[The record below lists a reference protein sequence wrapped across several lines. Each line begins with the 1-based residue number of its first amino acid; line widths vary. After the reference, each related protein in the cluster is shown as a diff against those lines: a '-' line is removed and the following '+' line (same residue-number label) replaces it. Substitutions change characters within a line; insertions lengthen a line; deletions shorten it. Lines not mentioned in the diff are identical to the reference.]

1 MSKANDHSQ
10 KDSQENI
17 SDKDQP
23 LDMTVDLDAIASRE
37 LESEPSTSRN
47 EGVTSIDISN
57 ISDFNQTMDLSP
69 SMPSIESGTLDLEDA
84 NDQTMDLSD
93 PSSQYADG
101 TRMVGPSMAPF
112 QGKVFGD
119 TSGTGSDG
127 TPSEAVVPEDGTK
140 IIGAEQGGHDYTMD
154 IDSAPSSSA
163 SSSVAGGSLADDGT
177 MLLSD
182 SQAGSKTG
190 SQPSSQLGSQ
200 LGSQPGSSSIV
211 GKSSYDQTMDLSESA
226 SDSKNGSEVKSL
238 VTGNRTGQSI
248 RTGGPTNSK
257 SIGDSKQYLQAER
270 AKASEAI
277 YERLTDRRISYTVD
291 WNDDTADYQIK
302 KKNDS
307 KTGKIDLHVLG
318 KGGMGLVYLATQN
331 SVKRSVAL
339 KVIRQDKQTDTF
351 IKQFF
356 YEAEITAGL
365 EHPNITPVYELGRT
379 KEGVCFYSMK
389 YIQGNPWEKKIR
401 DNSIDENL
409 EIFDKLCDAI
419 AFAHSKGILHMDIK
433 PDNVQLGEFGEVYA
447 VDWGVAS
454 DLKRPES
461 IRCAGTWQWISP
473 EVARGDKSR
482 IGKGSD
488 IYLLGGI
495 LFQIVTGH
503 HPRVPKNPSE
513 KMGHAALAKA
523 AQNNVIQ
530 PTDSKDPMVAVA
542 LRALESDPKDRY
554 AKVDDLQTAIHAIQK
569 ERANIKS
576 SQELTQKAIVLGSEA
591 IEQGDYDRFNRS
603 LFSLKDAIELWDE
616 NPDATTELNKVR
628 LAYGQCAFDKGDY
641 DLAIQTLD
649 RSEAQEDELYQKAE
663 LAQTAVKLRAQR
675 FRLLRN
681 AFIVSLLVGSG
692 IVGLL
697 YWQAEHARG
706 EAELAK
712 DDAVAAKEKEAF
724 ERERAET
731 ARNEA
736 EDAKD
741 KAIAAAESEK
751 EAKEA
756 EITAR
761 TAAVKSETAARESET
776 KAVKERRKAELQLAK
791 TQLTE
796 ITSKLGLARSRINE
810 SNPSGAFGL
819 LTSLDDVLEK
829 LKAQKKEARD
839 RQDPTAQTTDDNA
852 LITRLPDPDN
862 WAKKRI
868 LLLANA
874 DLKGVNLTTQAH
886 FQPGSSA
893 FALDSN
899 RSGLLV
905 ANPTGEIYRVAFDG
919 TDSQKIWEVETKK
932 AWIDSKVKAV
942 RRIVPS
948 PDGTRIYLALDRE
961 TEPIVFVDLK
971 TRELSPYDNEIPRTG
986 KLLALSP
993 IARHIAT
1000 TQPKN
1005 LWYTKNQPGAKGN
1018 NVPTNE
1024 ETIQIQWLSDELIL
1038 ALIKNGGRYYL
1049 KLIAPFAGGE
1059 SSEKRPIFVEYLAPL
1074 KDEVIQFAL
1083 LDKQMPDVVSQFSK
1097 ESLDK
1102 AIAKIEAE
1110 IDPNDRQ
1117 GYPFIDILESLHFV
1131 FGQANGNLV
1140 QARLKIQKPSDEES
1154 SKREPKNSTDP
1165 ILWEFVERFPLQRKH
1180 VHAIQEILVEENS
1193 PNSSATNSSNSRKM
1207 ITRAAEEQSVQVWI
1221 LSESVTYEPTSRET
1235 NAKESKDN
1243 KDIAVGSQAQQIFR
1257 ISHLHSLTAGPLKE
1271 DIKDK
1276 GILFARFDRNGDVLT
1291 INSELIANRL
1301 NVAEQIE
1308 RNRIGLENPFDAAE
1322 AFEESTAKWLFNRP
1336 NDYRILSVD
1345 GHGVAALYDPR
1356 SNQQDKQV
1364 DFGQSVSSLKIR
1376 QFLSDESNAKKN
1388 IQIKEVKNDFQ
1399 FWGHSPFAE
1408 IVHVAF
1414 SPDGNTALSLATVD
1428 GKNSVY
1434 VTARNTDNRPE
1445 SLTFSEICLWD
1456 VKNRQWLDRIAFE
1469 SQVKIDRLSP
1479 LDENRF
1485 VFGNTETLMLVER
1498 EVSSRLSAEHA
1509 SIAVHFCIKNPS
1521 HPYQAYFRIDGFEG
1535 VCWIGNIPEDGTEDK
1550 SKPTWFDLESN
1561 RLVVIPRPVAGC
1573 WSNDGTRLYILDTE
1587 GKVIRYDFDPLKG
1600 ILSSPLETASVKTDS
1615 SSRLEANSELKF
1627 INEVSL
1633 PSPHAIYMGIAKTV
1647 QGENGWSDEIYI
1659 GANEPLQRIHK
1670 RASFSQP
1677 VHAVFHQNQSPNWVD
1692 AGISQDQQTF
1702 KKKIDQLFELISTN
1716 EVIKKKENGIEIGHE
1731 PSQVTC
1737 DAQGELLILQYPKA
1751 ALFLSLQDR
1760 QAPRWHRLD
1769 RDFSGIES
1777 FDLSPDAKTLAI
1789 RDAKG
1794 LNFYRVV
1801 HKPENQGFELEPL
1814 ESPLPNGERVAHFAW
1829 DPQRDSTALEN
1840 SMRFACI
1847 LVDNT
1852 VLYAHNGQISDLGK
1866 ICSMQTQG
1874 DDSEKKTLAQLQASD
1889 VQRIWFFKEILSD
1902 RTVDPLSRKTIR
1914 YLALQTIDK
1923 SAKPRIV
1930 RFIQLPDHDPSVVSE
1945 SVDSSMQLFKRCVD
1959 LDLGQSFTEI
1969 VPNEQGGIIATGDE
1983 VGNVEVYLVSPYW
1996 EIANQIFDANSETDS
2011 SIECLSFAE
2020 QGDTLVVSN
2029 SNNHLFGLRT
2039 KQTTSEAPATP
2050 RSTD

>member
-37 LESEPSTSRN
+37 LESEPSTSRT

-69 SMPSIESGTLDLEDA
+69 SMPSIESGTMDFEDA

-93 PSSQYADG
+93 LPNQYADG
-101 TRMVGPSMAPF
+101 TRMIAPSMAPF

-119 TSGTGSDG
+119 TSGTGADG
-127 TPSEAVVPEDGTK
+127 TPSEAEVPEDGTK
-140 IIGAEQGGHDYTMD
+140 IIGADQSGQDYTMD
-154 IDSAPSSSA
+154 IDSAPSM
-163 SSSVAGGSLADDGT
+163 SSSSSLSGGSLADDGT

-182 SQAGSKTG
+182 SQAGSKV
-190 SQPSSQLGSQ
+190 GSQ
-200 LGSQPGSSSIV
+200 LGSQHGSSSID

-226 SDSKNGSEVKSL
+226 SDSKNASEVKSL
-238 VTGNRTGQSI
+238 VTGNRMGQSI

-270 AKASEAI
+270 AKASDAI

-291 WNDDTADYQIK
+291 WTDDTADYQIK

-318 KGGMGLVYLATQN
+318 TGGMGLVYLATQN

-339 KVIRQDKQTDTF
+339 KVIRQDKQSDSF

-454 DLKRPES
+454 DLKRPDS

-473 EVARGDKSR
+473 EVARGDKSK

-503 HPRVPKNPSE
+503 HPRLPKDASE

-523 AQNNVIQ
+523 AQNNLIQ
-530 PTDSKDPMVAVA
+530 PTDCKDPMVSVA

-576 SQELTQKAIVLGSEA
+576 SQELTQKSIVLGSEA

-603 LFSLKDAIELWDE
+603 LFGLKDAIELWDE

-697 YWQAEHARG
+697 GWKAEVEQGKAEVQRG
-706 EAELAK
+706 IAENEKGIAERERAIAEAAK
-712 DDAVAAKEKEAF
+712 DDA
-724 ERERAET
+724 
-731 ARNEA
+731 RNE
-736 EDAKD
+736 ERKAKD
-741 KAIAAAESEK
+741 AELKAKDEEGKAVIAQEKAEASEK
-751 EAKEA
+751 
-756 EITAR
+756 I
-761 TAAVKSETAARESET
+761 AVN
-776 KAVKERRKAELQLAK
+776 ERRKAELQLAK
-791 TQLTE
+791 TQLAE

-819 LTSLDDVLEK
+819 LTSIDDVLEK
-829 LKAQKKEARD
+829 LKAEKKEARSK
-839 RQDPTAQTTDDNA
+839 QDPPTQTTDDNA
-852 LITRLPDPDN
+852 LITQLPDPDN
-862 WAKKRI
+862 WAKNRI

-874 DLKGVNLTTQAH
+874 DLKGVNLTTQAD
-886 FQPGSSA
+886 FQSGSSA

-905 ANPTGEIYRVAFDG
+905 ANPTGEIYRVALDG
-919 TDSQKIWEVETKK
+919 TDPQKIWEVKNKET
-932 AWIDSKVKAV
+932 WIDSNVKSV

-971 TRELSPYDNEIPRTG
+971 TGGLSPYDNEIPRTG

-993 IARHIAT
+993 ISRHIAT

-1049 KLIAPFAGGE
+1049 KLIAPFAGGV
-1059 SSEKRPIFVEYLAPL
+1059 SDDSRPIFVEYLAPL

-1083 LDKQMPDVVSQFSK
+1083 LDKQMPEVVSQFSK
-1097 ESLDK
+1097 QSFDK
-1102 AIAKIEAE
+1102 AIAKIKAE
-1110 IDPNDRQ
+1110 KDPNRPL
-1117 GYPFIDILESLHFV
+1117 GSPFIDILESLHFV

-1140 QARLKIQKPSDEES
+1140 QARLKIQKPSNEES
-1154 SKREPKNSTDP
+1154 SKQEPKKSIAP
-1165 ILWEFVERFPLQRKH
+1165 ELWEFVERFPLQKKH
-1180 VHAIQEILVEENS
+1180 VHAIQEILVEENP
-1193 PNSSATNSSNSRKM
+1193 PNSSATNPTSSRKM
-1207 ITRAAEEQSVQVWI
+1207 ITRAAKEQSVQIWT
-1221 LSESVTYEPTSRET
+1221 LSESVTNEP
-1235 NAKESKDN
+1235 NAKETE
-1243 KDIAVGSQAQQIFR
+1243 DIAVRSQVQQVFR

-1271 DIKDK
+1271 DSEDK

-1291 INSELIANRL
+1291 INSELIADRL

-1308 RNRIGLENPFDAAE
+1308 RIRIGLENPFDAAE

-1336 NDYRILSVD
+1336 NDHRILSID

-1356 SNQQDKQV
+1356 SNHQDKKV
-1364 DFGQSVSSLKIR
+1364 DFGQRVSSLKIR

-1399 FWGHSPFAE
+1399 FWGHSPFARIE
-1408 IVHVAF
+1408 HVAF

-1434 VTARNTDNRPE
+1434 ATARDTDSRPE

-1456 VKNRQWLDRIAFE
+1456 VKNRQWLDRFAFE

-1479 LDENRF
+1479 IDENRF

-1498 EVSSRLSAEHA
+1498 QVSSRLSDEH
-1509 SIAVHFCIKNPS
+1509 SSKAVHFCIRNPEY
-1521 HPYQAYFRIDGFEG
+1521 PYQAYFRVDGFEG
-1535 VCWIGNIPEDGTEDK
+1535 VCWIGNIPAENVEDE

-1573 WSNDGTRLYILDTE
+1573 WSSDGTRLYVLDTK
-1587 GKVIRYDFDPLKG
+1587 GNVIRYDFDPLKG

-1615 SSRLEANSELKF
+1615 SSRLEANSELQF

-1633 PSPHAIYMGIAKTV
+1633 VSPQAIYVGIAKSV

-1659 GANEPLQRIHK
+1659 GAIEPLQRIHK
-1670 RASFSQP
+1670 RASFSKP
-1677 VHAVFHQNQSPNWVD
+1677 VHAVFHQNHSPNWVLD
-1692 AGISQDQQTF
+1692 AGVSQDQQTF

-1737 DAQGELLILQYPKA
+1737 DAQGQLLILQYPKA

-1760 QAPRWHRLD
+1760 QAPRWYRLD

-1789 RDAKG
+1789 RDANG

-1801 HKPENQGFELEPL
+1801 QKPENQGFELEPL
-1814 ESPLPNGERVAHFAW
+1814 ESPLPNGQRVAHFAW
-1829 DPQRDSTALEN
+1829 DPQRDSTTLDH

-1847 LVDNT
+1847 LADNT
-1852 VLYAHNGQISDLGK
+1852 ILYAHNGQISDLGK

-1874 DDSEKKTLAQLQASD
+1874 EDNSEGKSLAQLQASD
-1889 VQRIWFFKEILSD
+1889 VQRIWFFQEILSD
-1902 RTVDPLSRKTIR
+1902 NTVDPPSKRTIR
-1914 YLALQTIDK
+1914 YLVLQTIDK
-1923 SAKPRIV
+1923 SPKPRIV
-1930 RFIQLPDHDPSVVSE
+1930 RFIKLPDHDPSVVAE
-1945 SVDSSMQLFKRCVD
+1945 SVDSSMQLVKQCVD

-1969 VPNEQGGIIATGDE
+1969 VPNEHGGIIATGDE
-1983 VGNVEVYLVSPYW
+1983 VGNVAVYLVSPYW

-2011 SIECLSFAE
+2011 SIEGLSFAE

-2039 KQTTSEAPATP
+2039 KPTTPESPDSP

>member
-1 MSKANDHSQ
+1 MSKAHDHSQ

-37 LESEPSTSRN
+37 LESEPSTSRA

-69 SMPSIESGTLDLEDA
+69 SMPSMESGTLDLEDT

-93 PSSQYADG
+93 PSNQYADG
-101 TRMVGPSMAPF
+101 TRMVAPSMAPF

-119 TSGTGSDG
+119 TSGTGFDG
-127 TPSEAVVPEDGTK
+127 TPSEAEVPEDGTK
-140 IIGAEQGGHDYTMD
+140 IVVADQGGQDYTMD
-154 IDSAPSSSA
+154 IDSSPSMSSS
-163 SSSVAGGSLADDGT
+163 SSLSGGSLADDGT

-182 SQAGSKTG
+182 SQTGSKT
-190 SQPSSQLGSQ
+190 
-200 LGSQPGSSSIV
+200 GSQPGSSSIV

-238 VTGNRTGQSI
+238 VTGNPTGPSI

-270 AKASEAI
+270 AKASDAI
-277 YERLTDRRISYTVD
+277 YERLTDRRISYAID
-291 WNDDTADYQIK
+291 WNDDTVDYQIK
-302 KKNDS
+302 KKNDP
-307 KTGKIDLHVLG
+307 KTGKLDLHVLG

-339 KVIRQDKQTDTF
+339 KVIRKDKQNDTF

-473 EVARGDKSR
+473 EVARGDKSK

-503 HPRVPKNPSE
+503 HPRLPKDANE

-523 AQNNVIQ
+523 AQSNVIQ
-530 PTDSKDPMVAVA
+530 PTDCKDPMVAVA
-542 LRALESDPKDRY
+542 LRALETDPKDRY
-554 AKVDDLQTAIHAIQK
+554 AKVDDLQSAIHAIQK

-576 SQELTQKAIVLGSEA
+576 SQELTKKAVVLGTEA

-603 LFSLKDAIELWDE
+603 LFGLKDAIELWE
-616 NPDATTELNKVR
+616 QNPEAAPELNKVR

-641 DLAIQTLD
+641 DLALQTLD

-697 YWQAEHARG
+697 GWKAEVERG
-706 EAELAK
+706 KAEVEKGKAEIQRGIAENEKGIAESERAIAEAAK
-712 DDAVAAKEKEAF
+712 DDA
-724 ERERAET
+724 
-731 ARNEA
+731 RNE
-736 EDAKD
+736 ERKAKD
-741 KAIAAAESEK
+741 AELKAVIAQEKAEASEK
-751 EAKEA
+751 
-756 EITAR
+756 I
-761 TAAVKSETAARESET
+761 
-776 KAVKERRKAELQLAK
+776 AVKERSKAELQLAK
-791 TQLTE
+791 TQLAE

-819 LTSLDDVLEK
+819 LTSLDDVLER

-839 RQDPTAQTTDDNA
+839 RQDLTTQTTDDNA

-862 WAKKRI
+862 WAKNRI
-868 LLLANA
+868 MLLANA
-874 DLKGVNLTTQAH
+874 DLEGVNLTTQAH
-886 FQPGSSA
+886 FQSGSSA

-905 ANPTGEIYRVAFDG
+905 ANPTGEIYRVGLDG
-919 TDSQKIWEVETKK
+919 TDPQKIWEVKSKET
-932 AWIDSKVKAV
+932 WIDSKVKSV

-961 TEPIVFVDLK
+961 TEPVVFIDLK
-971 TRELSPYDNEIPRTG
+971 TGELSPYDNEIPRTG

-993 IARHIAT
+993 ISRHIAT

-1005 LWYTKNQPGAKGN
+1005 LWYTKNQPGAKGI

-1049 KLIAPFAGGE
+1049 KLVAPFAGGV
-1059 SSEKRPIFVEYLAPL
+1059 SDDSRPIFVEYLAPL

-1083 LDKQMPDVVSQFSK
+1083 LDKQMPEVVSQFSK

-1102 AIAKIEAE
+1102 AIAKIKAE
-1110 IDPNDRQ
+1110 KDPNRPL
-1117 GYPFIDILESLHFV
+1117 GSPFIDILESLHFV

-1140 QARLKIQKPSDEES
+1140 QARLKIQKPSNEES
-1154 SKREPKNSTDP
+1154 SKQEPKKSIAP
-1165 ILWEFVERFPLQRKH
+1165 VLWEFVERFPLQRKH

-1207 ITRAAEEQSVQVWI
+1207 ITRAAKEQSVQVWT
-1221 LSESVTYEPTSRET
+1221 LTDSVTNKP
-1235 NAKESKDN
+1235 NAKETAET
-1243 KDIAVGSQAQQIFR
+1243 AVRSQAQQVFR

-1271 DIKDK
+1271 DSEDK
-1276 GILFARFDRNGDVLT
+1276 GFLFARFDRNGDVLT

-1364 DFGQSVSSLKIR
+1364 DFGRSVSSLKIR

-1434 VTARNTDNRPE
+1434 FTARNTDNRPE

-1456 VKNRQWLDRIAFE
+1456 VKNQQWLDRIAFE

-1479 LDENRF
+1479 LDANRF

-1509 SIAVHFCIKNPS
+1509 SIAVHFCIRNPS

-1535 VCWIGNIPEDGTEDK
+1535 VCWIGNIPADGIEDK
-1550 SKPTWFDLESN
+1550 SKPKWFDLESN

-1659 GANEPLQRIHK
+1659 GAIEPLQSDRQPK
-1670 RASFSQP
+1670 SFSKP
-1677 VHAVFHQNQSPNWVD
+1677 VHAVFHQNHSPNWLLD

-1702 KKKIDQLFELISTN
+1702 KKKIDQLFELINTN
-1716 EVIKKKENGIEIGHE
+1716 EVIKREEGRVEGHE
-1731 PSQVTC
+1731 LSQVTC

-1751 ALFLSLQDR
+1751 ALFLSLQNG

-1769 RDFSGIES
+1769 RAFSDIKS

-1789 RDAKG
+1789 RDKKS

-1801 HKPENQGFELEPL
+1801 QKPENGRFELEPI
-1814 ESPLPNGERVAHFAW
+1814 ESPLPNGESVQHFAW
-1829 DPQRDSTALEN
+1829 DPQGDSTTLDN
-1840 SMRFACI
+1840 SMRFACV
-1847 LVDNT
+1847 LADNT
-1852 VLYAHNGQISDLGK
+1852 VLYAHNGKISDLGK
-1866 ICSMQTQG
+1866 ISSMQTQG
-1874 DDSEKKTLAQLQASD
+1874 EDDSEKKALAQLQVSD

-1902 RTVDPLSRKTIR
+1902 STVDPPSKRTIR
-1914 YLALQTIDK
+1914 YLVLQTIDK
-1923 SAKPRIV
+1923 SPKPRIV
-1930 RFIQLPDHDPSVVSE
+1930 RFIKLPDHDPSAVTE
-1945 SVDSSMQLFKRCVD
+1945 SGESPMPLLKRCVD

-1983 VGNVEVYLVSPYW
+1983 VGNVAVYLVSPYW

-2011 SIECLSFAE
+2011 SIEGLSFAE

-2039 KQTTSEAPATP
+2039 KPTTPESTAPP

>member
-1 MSKANDHSQ
+1 MSKAHDHSQ

-37 LESEPSTSRN
+37 LESEPSTSRT
-47 EGVTSIDISN
+47 EGVTSIEISD

-69 SMPSIESGTLDLEDA
+69 SMPSMESGTLDLEDA

-93 PSSQYADG
+93 PSNQYADG
-101 TRMVGPSMAPF
+101 TRMVAPSMAPF

-119 TSGTGSDG
+119 TSGTGFDG
-127 TPSEAVVPEDGTK
+127 TPSEAEVPEDGTK
-140 IIGAEQGGHDYTMD
+140 IVVADQGGQDYTMD
-154 IDSAPSSSA
+154 IDSSPSMNSSS
-163 SSSVAGGSLADDGT
+163 SLSGGSLADDGT

-182 SQAGSKTG
+182 SQTGSKT
-190 SQPSSQLGSQ
+190 
-200 LGSQPGSSSIV
+200 GSQPGSSSIV

-238 VTGNRTGQSI
+238 VTGNPTGPSI

-270 AKASEAI
+270 AKASDAI
-277 YERLTDRRISYTVD
+277 YERLTDRRISYAID
-291 WNDDTADYQIK
+291 WNDDTVDYQIK
-302 KKNDS
+302 KKNDP
-307 KTGKIDLHVLG
+307 KTGKLDLHVLG

-339 KVIRQDKQTDTF
+339 KVIRKDKQNDTF

-473 EVARGDKSR
+473 EVARGDKSK

-503 HPRVPKNPSE
+503 HPRLPKDANE

-523 AQNNVIQ
+523 AQSNVIQ
-530 PTDSKDPMVAVA
+530 PTDCKDPMVAVA
-542 LRALESDPKDRY
+542 LRALETDPKDRY

-576 SQELTQKAIVLGSEA
+576 SQELTKKAVVLGTEA

-603 LFSLKDAIELWDE
+603 LFGLKDAIELWE
-616 NPDATTELNKVR
+616 QNPEAAPELNKVR

-641 DLAIQTLD
+641 DLALQTLD

-697 YWQAEHARG
+697 GWRAENLKIKAKG
-706 EAELAK
+706 EARNARIAEGQAKSAELQAK
-712 DDAVAAKEKEAF
+712 ESEWEARIAECIAKAAEADEIVATKEKEVQ
-724 ERERAET
+724 R
-731 ARNEA
+731 
-736 EDAKD
+736 
-741 KAIAAAESEK
+741 S
-751 EAKEA
+751 
-756 EITAR
+756 
-761 TAAVKSETAARESET
+761 AAVKAQIAALQSK
-776 KAVKERRKAELQLAK
+776 KAAELQLAK

-810 SNPSGAFGL
+810 SNPGGAFGL
-819 LTSLDDVLEK
+819 LTSIDDVLEK
-829 LKAQKKEARD
+829 LKAEKKEARNK
-839 RQDPTAQTTDDNA
+839 QDPKANSTEDNA
-852 LITRLPDPDN
+852 LITQLPDPDN
-862 WAKKRI
+862 WAKNRI

-874 DLKGVNLTTQAH
+874 DLEGVNLTAQAH
-886 FQPGSSA
+886 FQSGSSA

-905 ANPTGEIYRVAFDG
+905 ANPTGEIYRVALDG
-919 TDSQKIWEVETKK
+919 TDPQKIWEVKNKEK
-932 AWIDSKVKAV
+932 WIDSNIKSI

-948 PDGTRIYLALDRE
+948 PDGTRIYLALDRK
-961 TEPIVFVDLK
+961 TEPVVFIDLK
-971 TRELSPYDNEIPRTG
+971 TGDLSPYDNEIPRTG

-993 IARHIAT
+993 ISRHIAT

-1005 LWYTKNQPGAKGN
+1005 LWYTKNQPGAKGI

-1049 KLIAPFAGGE
+1049 KLIAPFAGGV
-1059 SSEKRPIFVEYLAPL
+1059 SDDSRPIFVEYLAPL

-1083 LDKQMPDVVSQFSK
+1083 LDKQMPEVVSQFSK

-1102 AIAKIEAE
+1102 AIARIKAE
-1110 IDPNDRQ
+1110 KDPNRPL
-1117 GYPFIDILESLHFV
+1117 GSPFIDILESLHFV

-1140 QARLKIQKPSDEES
+1140 QARLKIQKPSNEES
-1154 SKREPKNSTDP
+1154 SKQEPKKSTDP
-1165 ILWEFVERFPLQRKH
+1165 ILWEFVEVYPLQKKH
-1180 VHAIQEILVEENS
+1180 VHAIQEILIEEIP

-1207 ITRAAEEQSVQVWI
+1207 ITRAAKEQSVQVWT
-1221 LSESVTYEPTSRET
+1221 LTDSVTSEP
-1235 NAKESKDN
+1235 NAKE
-1243 KDIAVGSQAQQIFR
+1243 ITETAVSSQARQIFR

-1271 DIKDK
+1271 DSKDK
-1276 GILFARFDRNGDVLT
+1276 GILFARFDQYGDVLT
-1291 INSELIANRL
+1291 INSEFIANRL

-1308 RNRIGLENPFDAAE
+1308 RNRIGLENPFNAAE
-1322 AFEESTAKWLFNRP
+1322 AFEESTAQWLFNGL
-1336 NDYRILSVD
+1336 NGQRILSID
-1345 GHGVAALYDPR
+1345 GLGVAALYDPR
-1356 SNQQDKQV
+1356 SDQQDKQV
-1364 DFGQSVSSLKIR
+1364 DFGQQVSSLNIR
-1376 QFLSDESNAKKN
+1376 HFLSKESNAKEIVK
-1388 IQIKEVKNDFQ
+1388 IKEVKNDFQ
-1399 FWGHSPFAE
+1399 FWGHSPFARIE
-1408 IVHVAF
+1408 HVAL
-1414 SPDGNTALSLATVD
+1414 SPDGSTALSLATVD

-1434 VTARNTDNRPE
+1434 VTARNTDSRPE

-1456 VKNRQWLDRIAFE
+1456 VKNQQWLDRIAFE
-1469 SQVKIDRLSP
+1469 SKAKIDRLSP

-1485 VFGNTETLMLVER
+1485 VFGNSETLMLVER
-1498 EVSSRLSAEHA
+1498 EVSSRLSSEHT
-1509 SIAVHFCIKNPS
+1509 SKAVHFCISNPK

-1535 VCWIGNIPEDGTEDK
+1535 VCWIGNIPIDGIEDK

-1561 RLVVIPRPVAGC
+1561 RLVVIPRPAAGC
-1573 WSNDGTRLYILDTE
+1573 WSNDGTRLYVLDTK
-1587 GKVIRYDFDPLKG
+1587 GNVVRYDFDPLKG
-1600 ILSSPLETASVKTDS
+1600 VLSSPLETASVKTDS
-1615 SSRLEANSELKF
+1615 SSRLETNSELQF

-1633 PSPHAIYMGIAKTV
+1633 VSPRAIYMGIAKTV

-1659 GANEPLQRIHK
+1659 GAIEPLLIDRQLESIAK
-1670 RASFSQP
+1670 P
-1677 VHAVFHQNQSPNWVD
+1677 VHAVFHQNHSPNWLLD
-1692 AGISQDQQTF
+1692 ASVSEDQQ
-1702 KKKIDQLFELISTN
+1702 KYEKKIAQLFELINTN
-1716 EVIKKKENGIEIGHE
+1716 KESEKAENQSEIGHK
-1731 PSQVTC
+1731 PNQVTS
-1737 DAQGELLILQYPKA
+1737 DAQGELVILQYPKA
-1751 ALFLSLQDR
+1751 ALFLSLQDG

-1769 RDFSGIES
+1769 RAFPDIKS

-1789 RDAKG
+1789 RDKKS
-1794 LNFYRVV
+1794 LNFYRVSQ
-1801 HKPENQGFELEPL
+1801 KPENGGFELEPL
-1814 ESPLPNGERVAHFAW
+1814 ESPLPNGESVQHFAW
-1829 DPQRDSTALEN
+1829 EPQGDSTTLDN
-1840 SMRFACI
+1840 SMRFACV
-1847 LVDNT
+1847 LADNT
-1852 VLYAHNGQISDLGK
+1852 ALYAHNGKISDLGK
-1866 ICSMQTQG
+1866 ICSMQIQG
-1874 DDSEKKTLAQLQASD
+1874 EDDSEKKTMAQLQASD

-1902 RTVDPLSRKTIR
+1902 STVDPPSKRTIR
-1914 YLALQTIDK
+1914 YLVLESIGK

-1930 RFIQLPDHDPSVVSE
+1930 RFIQLPDQAPISVTE
-1945 SVDSSMQLFKRCVD
+1945 SGESSMPLLKRCVD

-1983 VGNVEVYLVSPYW
+1983 VGNVAVYLVSPYW

-2011 SIECLSFAE
+2011 SIEGLSFAE
-2020 QGDTLVVSN
+2020 QGNTLVVSN
-2029 SNNHLFGLRT
+2029 SNNHLFALRT
-2039 KQTTSEAPATP
+2039 KPTTPESPAPP
-2050 RSTD
+2050 RSSD

>member
-1 MSKANDHSQ
+1 MSKAHDHSQ
-10 KDSQENI
+10 NDSQENI

-23 LDMTVDLDAIASRE
+23 VDMTVDLDAIASRE
-37 LESEPSTSRN
+37 FESAPSTSRT

-69 SMPSIESGTLDLEDA
+69 SMPSMESGTLDLEDA

-93 PSSQYADG
+93 PSNDYADG
-101 TRMVGPSMAPF
+101 TRMVAPSMAPF

-127 TPSEAVVPEDGTK
+127 IPSEAEVPEDGTK
-140 IIGAEQGGHDYTMD
+140 IIGADQGGQDYTMD
-154 IDSAPSSSA
+154 IDSSPSMSSS
-163 SSSVAGGSLADDGT
+163 SSLSGGSLADDGT

-182 SQAGSKTG
+182 SQPGSKM
-190 SQPSSQLGSQ
+190 
-200 LGSQPGSSSIV
+200 GSQPGSSGVV

-238 VTGNRTGQSI
+238 VTGNPTGQSI

-270 AKASEAI
+270 AKASDSI

-302 KKNDS
+302 TKNES
-307 KTGKIDLHVLG
+307 KTGKLDLHVLG

-339 KVIRQDKQTDTF
+339 KVIRKDKQNDTF

-473 EVARGDKSR
+473 EVARGDKSK

-503 HPRVPKNPSE
+503 HPRLPKDSNE

-523 AQNNVIQ
+523 AQSNVIQ
-530 PTDSKDPMVAVA
+530 PTDCKDPMVAVA
-542 LRALESDPKDRY
+542 LRALETDPKDRY
-554 AKVDDLQTAIHAIQK
+554 AKVDDLQSAIHAIQK

-576 SQELTQKAIVLGSEA
+576 SQELTKKAIVLGTEA

-603 LFSLKDAIELWDE
+603 LFGLKDAIELWHK
-616 NPDATTELNKVR
+616 NPDASSELKKVR
-628 LAYGQCAFDKGDY
+628 LAYGQCAFEKGDY
-641 DLAIQTLD
+641 DLALQTLD
-649 RSEAQEDELYQKAE
+649 RSETIEDELYVEAE
-663 LAQTAVKLRAQR
+663 EAQTAVKLRAER
-675 FRLLRN
+675 FRFLRN
-681 AFIVSLLVGSG
+681 MFIMSLLGLSSIIIYYYLDAKNQAG
-692 IVGLL
+692 I
-697 YWQAEHARG
+697 AKRNEE
-706 EAELAK
+706 EAKKQTRIAK
-712 DDAVAAKEKEAF
+712 TNEDEAKKQTGIAKINEDEAKKQTGIAKTNEEEAKKQTGIAQENLKEA
-724 ERERAET
+724 
-731 ARNEA
+731 
-736 EDAKD
+736 
-741 KAIAAAESEK
+741 
-751 EAKEA
+751 
-756 EITAR
+756 
-761 TAAVKSETAARESET
+761 
-776 KAVKERRKAELQLAK
+776 RRQKTKAELQLAK
-791 TQLTE
+791 TQLAE

-819 LTSLDDVLEK
+819 ITSIDDVLEK
-829 LKAQKKEARD
+829 LKAENKEARN
-839 RQDPTAQTTDDNA
+839 RQDPKANSTEDNA
-852 LITRLPDPDN
+852 LITQLPDPDN
-862 WAKKRI
+862 WAKNRI

-886 FQPGSSA
+886 FQAGSSA

-905 ANPTGEIYRVAFDG
+905 ANPTGEIYRVALDG
-919 TDSQKIWEVETKK
+919 TDPQKIWEVKNKEK
-932 AWIDSKVKAV
+932 WSDSKVKAV
-942 RRIVPS
+942 RRIVSS

-961 TEPIVFVDLK
+961 TEPVVFVDLK
-971 TRELSPYDNEIPRTG
+971 TGELSPYEKAIPRAG
-986 KLLALSP
+986 ELLALSP

-1000 TQPKN
+1000 TIPN
-1005 LWYTKNQPGAKGN
+1005 YLWYTKNKPGAVGN
-1018 NVPTNE
+1018 FVPTNG
-1024 ETIQIQWLSDELIL
+1024 ETIQIQWLSDELIV
-1038 ALIKNGGRYYL
+1038 ALIKNGGSYYL
-1049 KLIAPFAGGE
+1049 KLIAPFAGDKSSDPSDE
-1059 SSEKRPIFVEYLAPL
+1059 SSDSRPIFVEYLAPL

-1083 LDKQMPDVVSQFSK
+1083 LEKKMPEVVSQFSK
-1097 ESLDK
+1097 KSLDE
-1102 AIAKIEAE
+1102 AIAKIKAE
-1110 IDPNDRQ
+1110 KDPKKRQ
-1117 GYPFIDILESLHFV
+1117 GSPFIDILESLHFV

-1140 QARLKIQKPSDEES
+1140 QARLKIQKPSNEES
-1154 SKREPKNSTDP
+1154 SKQESKNSIDP
-1165 ILWEFVERFPLQRKH
+1165 ELWEVVEAYPLQKKH
-1180 VHAIQEILVEENS
+1180 VHAIQEILIEEIP

-1207 ITRAAEEQSVQVWI
+1207 ITRAAEEQSVQVWT
-1221 LSESVTYEPTSRET
+1221 LTDSVTNEP
-1235 NAKESKDN
+1235 NAKETT
-1243 KDIAVGSQAQQIFR
+1243 DIAVSSQARQIFR

-1271 DIKDK
+1271 DSKDK
-1276 GILFARFDRNGDVLT
+1276 GILFARFDQYGDVLT

-1308 RNRIGLENPFDAAE
+1308 RNRIALENPFNAAE
-1322 AFEESTAKWLFNRP
+1322 AFEESTAQWLFNRQ
-1336 NDYRILSVD
+1336 NGQRILSID
-1345 GHGVAALYDPR
+1345 GLGVAALYDPR
-1356 SNQQDKQV
+1356 SDQQDKQV
-1364 DFGQSVSSLKIR
+1364 DFGQQVSSLNIR
-1376 QFLSDESNAKKN
+1376 HFLSNESNTKELVK
-1388 IQIKEVKNDFQ
+1388 IKEVKNDFQ
-1399 FWGHSPFAE
+1399 FWGHSPFAKIE
-1408 IVHVAF
+1408 HVAL
-1414 SPDGNTALSLATVD
+1414 SPDGSTALSLATVD

-1434 VTARNTDNRPE
+1434 VTARNTDSRPE
-1445 SLTFSEICLWD
+1445 SLEFSEICLWD
-1456 VKNRQWLDRIAFE
+1456 VKNQQWLDRIAFE
-1469 SQVKIDRLSP
+1469 SKVKIDRLSP

-1498 EVSSRLSAEHA
+1498 KVSSRLSSEHT
-1509 SIAVHFCIKNPS
+1509 SKAVHFCIKNPEY
-1521 HPYQAYFRIDGFEG
+1521 PYQAYFRVDGFEG
-1535 VCWIGNIPEDGTEDK
+1535 VCWIGNIPADGIEDK

-1561 RLVVIPRPVAGC
+1561 RLVVIPRPAAGC
-1573 WSNDGTRLYILDTE
+1573 WSNDGTRLYVLDAK
-1587 GKVIRYDFDPLKG
+1587 GNVIRYDFDPLTG
-1600 ILSSPLETASVKTDS
+1600 VLSSPLETASVKTDS
-1615 SSRLEANSELKF
+1615 SSRLEANSKLQL

-1633 PSPHAIYMGIAKTV
+1633 VSPKAIYMGIAKTV

-1659 GANEPLQRIHK
+1659 GVIGPLQSDKQREP
-1670 RASFSQP
+1670 FSRP
-1677 VHAVFHQNQSPNWVD
+1677 VHAVFHQNHSPNWLLD

-1702 KKKIDQLFELISTN
+1702 KKKIDQLFELINTN
-1716 EVIKKKENGIEIGHE
+1716 EVIKREEGRVEGHE
-1731 PSQVTC
+1731 LSQVTC
-1737 DAQGELLILQYPKA
+1737 DAQGELVILQYPKA
-1751 ALFLSLQDR
+1751 ALFLSLRDG

-1769 RDFSGIES
+1769 RDFSDIKS

-1789 RDAKG
+1789 RDEKS
-1794 LNFYRVV
+1794 LNFYRVSQ
-1801 HKPENQGFELEPL
+1801 KPEKGGFELEPL
-1814 ESPLPNGERVAHFAW
+1814 ESPLPNGESVQHFAW
-1829 DPQRDSTALEN
+1829 DPQGDSTTLDN
-1840 SMRFACI
+1840 SMRFACV
-1847 LVDNT
+1847 LADNT
-1852 VLYAHNGQISDLGK
+1852 VLYAHNGKISDLGK

-1874 DDSEKKTLAQLQASD
+1874 KDDSEKKELAQLQASD
-1889 VQRIWFFKEILSD
+1889 IQRIWFFNEILSD
-1902 RTVDPLSRKTIR
+1902 STVNPPSKRTIR
-1914 YLALQTIDK
+1914 YLVLQTTDK
-1923 SAKPRIV
+1923 SPKPRIV
-1930 RFIQLPDHDPSVVSE
+1930 RFIPLLEQAPIAVTE
-1945 SVDSSMQLFKRCVD
+1945 SGESSKQPLKRCVD

-1969 VPNEQGGIIATGDE
+1969 VPNEQGGIIATGDG
-1983 VGNVEVYLVSPYW
+1983 VGNVTVYLVSPFW

-2039 KQTTSEAPATP
+2039 KPTTPESPAQ
-2050 RSTD
+2050 RR

>member
-10 KDSQENI
+10 KDSPENI

-37 LESEPSTSRN
+37 LESEPSTSRT

-69 SMPSIESGTLDLEDA
+69 SMPSIESGTMDLEDA
-84 NDQTMDLSD
+84 NDQTMDLSEL
-93 PSSQYADG
+93 SNQYADG
-101 TRMVGPSMAPF
+101 TRMVAPSMAPF

-127 TPSEAVVPEDGTK
+127 TPSEAEVPEDGTK
-140 IIGAEQGGHDYTMD
+140 IIGADQGGQDYTMD
-154 IDSAPSSSA
+154 IDSAPSM
-163 SSSVAGGSLADDGT
+163 SSSSSLSGGSLADDGT

-182 SQAGSKTG
+182 SQAGSKV
-190 SQPSSQLGSQ
+190 GSQ
-200 LGSQPGSSSIV
+200 LGSQPGSSSID

-226 SDSKNGSEVKSL
+226 SDSKNASEVKSL

-270 AKASEAI
+270 AKASDAI

-339 KVIRQDKQTDTF
+339 KVIRQDKQSDSF

-454 DLKRPES
+454 DLKRPDS

-473 EVARGDKSR
+473 EVARGDKSK

-503 HPRVPKNPSE
+503 HPRLPKDASE
-513 KMGHAALAKA
+513 KMGHAALAKS
-523 AQNNVIQ
+523 AQNNLIQ
-530 PTDSKDPMVAVA
+530 PTDCKDPMVAVA

-576 SQELTQKAIVLGSEA
+576 SQELTQKSIVLGSEA

-603 LFSLKDAIELWDE
+603 LFGLKDAIELWDE

-681 AFIVSLLVGSG
+681 AFIVSLLIGSG

-697 YWQAEHARG
+697 WQQAVASQKKEEEAKNIAVKAQLSAE
-706 EAELAK
+706 EAKEEEATQRKKAEEATVEANLAK
-712 DDAVAAKEKEAF
+712 DLEKI
-724 ERERAET
+724 
-731 ARNEA
+731 
-736 EDAKD
+736 AKD
-741 KAIAAAESEK
+741 KALESEK
-751 EAKEA
+751 VAIDSKK
-756 EITAR
+756 TAD
-761 TAAVKSETAARESET
+761 
-776 KAVKERRKAELQLAK
+776 KERRKAEVQLAK
-791 TQLTE
+791 TQLAE
-796 ITSKLGLARSRINE
+796 ITSTLGLARSRINE

-819 LTSLDDVLEK
+819 LTSIDDVLEK
-829 LKAQKKEARD
+829 LKTQKKEARSK
-839 RQDPTAQTTDDNA
+839 QDPTSKTTDDNA
-852 LITRLPDPDN
+852 LITQLPDPDN

-874 DLKGVNLTTQAH
+874 DLKGVNLTTQAD
-886 FQPGSSA
+886 FQSGSSA

-905 ANPTGEIYRVAFDG
+905 ANPTGEIYRVALDG
-919 TDSQKIWEVETKK
+919 TDPQKIWEVKNKET
-932 AWIDSKVKAV
+932 WIDSNVKSV

-971 TRELSPYDNEIPRTG
+971 TGELSPYDNEIPRTG

-993 IARHIAT
+993 ISRHIAT

-1005 LWYTKNQPGAKGN
+1005 LWYTKNQPGAKGI

-1083 LDKQMPDVVSQFSK
+1083 LDKQMPEVVSQFSK
-1097 ESLDK
+1097 ESFDK
-1102 AIAKIEAE
+1102 AIAKIKAE
-1110 IDPNDRQ
+1110 KDPNKPL
-1117 GYPFIDILESLHFV
+1117 GSPFIDILESLHFV

-1154 SKREPKNSTDP
+1154 SKQEPKKSIAP
-1165 ILWEFVERFPLQRKH
+1165 ELWEFVERFPLQRKH
-1180 VHAIQEILVEENS
+1180 VHAIQEILVEENP

-1207 ITRAAEEQSVQVWI
+1207 ITRAAKEQSVQVWT
-1221 LSESVTYEPTSRET
+1221 LSDSVTNEP
-1235 NAKESKDN
+1235 NAKETE
-1243 KDIAVGSQAQQIFR
+1243 DIAVRSQAQQVFR

-1271 DIKDK
+1271 DSEDK

-1308 RNRIGLENPFDAAE
+1308 RNRIGLESPFDAAE

-1336 NDYRILSVD
+1336 NDHRILSVD

-1356 SNQQDKQV
+1356 SNHQDKKV
-1364 DFGQSVSSLKIR
+1364 DFGQRVSSLKIR
-1376 QFLSDESNAKKN
+1376 QFVSDESNAKKN

-1399 FWGHSPFAE
+1399 FWGHSPFARIE
-1408 IVHVAF
+1408 HVAF

-1434 VTARNTDNRPE
+1434 ATARDTDSRPE

-1456 VKNRQWLDRIAFE
+1456 VKNRQWLDRFAFE
-1469 SQVKIDRLSP
+1469 SLVKIDRLSP
-1479 LDENRF
+1479 IDENRF

-1498 EVSSRLSAEHA
+1498 QVSSRLSDEH
-1509 SIAVHFCIKNPS
+1509 SSKAVHFCIRNPEY
-1521 HPYQAYFRIDGFEG
+1521 PYQAYFRVDGFEG
-1535 VCWIGNIPEDGTEDK
+1535 VCWIGNIPADGIEDK
-1550 SKPTWFDLESN
+1550 SKPMWFDLASN
-1561 RLVVIPRPVAGC
+1561 RLVVIPSPVAGC
-1573 WSNDGTRLYILDTE
+1573 WSSDGTRLYVLDTK
-1587 GKVIRYDFDPLKG
+1587 GNVIRYDFDPLKG

-1615 SSRLEANSELKF
+1615 SSRLEANSELQF
-1627 INEVSL
+1627 INKVSL
-1633 PSPHAIYMGIAKTV
+1633 VSPQAIYMGIAKTV

-1670 RASFSQP
+1670 RTSFSKP
-1677 VHAVFHQNQSPNWVD
+1677 VHAVFHQNHSPNWVLD

-1702 KKKIDQLFELISTN
+1702 KKKIDQLFELINTN
-1716 EVIKKKENGIEIGHE
+1716 EVIKREEGRVEGHE
-1731 PSQVTC
+1731 LSQVTC
-1737 DAQGELLILQYPKA
+1737 DAQGQLLILQYPKA
-1751 ALFLSLQDR
+1751 ALLLSLQDG

-1769 RDFSGIES
+1769 REFSGIKS

-1801 HKPENQGFELEPL
+1801 QKPENQGFELEPL

-1829 DPQRDSTALEN
+1829 DPQRDSTALDH

-1874 DDSEKKTLAQLQASD
+1874 DDDSEKKSLAQLQASD
-1889 VQRIWFFKEILSD
+1889 VQRIWFFQEILSD
-1902 RTVDPLSRKTIR
+1902 NTVDPPSKRTIR
-1914 YLALQTIDK
+1914 YLVLQTIDK
-1923 SAKPRIV
+1923 SPKPRIV
-1930 RFIQLPDHDPSVVSE
+1930 RFIKLPDHDPSVVAE
-1945 SVDSSMQLFKRCVD
+1945 SVDSSMQLVKQCVD

-1983 VGNVEVYLVSPYW
+1983 VGNVAVYLVSPYW

-2011 SIECLSFAE
+2011 SIEGLSFAE

-2039 KQTTSEAPATP
+2039 KSTTPESPTSP

>member
-1 MSKANDHSQ
+1 MSKAHDHSQ

-37 LESEPSTSRN
+37 LESEPSTSRA

-69 SMPSIESGTLDLEDA
+69 SMPSMESGTLDLEDA

-93 PSSQYADG
+93 PSNQYADG
-101 TRMVGPSMAPF
+101 TRMVAPSMAPF

-119 TSGTGSDG
+119 TSGTGFDG
-127 TPSEAVVPEDGTK
+127 TPSEAEVPEDGTK
-140 IIGAEQGGHDYTMD
+140 IVVADQGGQDYTMD
-154 IDSAPSSSA
+154 IDSSPSMSSS
-163 SSSVAGGSLADDGT
+163 SSLSGGSLADDGT

-182 SQAGSKTG
+182 SQTGSKT
-190 SQPSSQLGSQ
+190 
-200 LGSQPGSSSIV
+200 GSQPGSSSIV

-238 VTGNRTGQSI
+238 VTGNPTGPSI

-270 AKASEAI
+270 AKASDAI
-277 YERLTDRRISYTVD
+277 YERLTDRRISYAID
-291 WNDDTADYQIK
+291 WNDDTVDYQIK
-302 KKNDS
+302 KKNDP
-307 KTGKIDLHVLG
+307 KTGKLDLHVLG

-339 KVIRQDKQTDTF
+339 KVIRKDKQNDTF

-473 EVARGDKSR
+473 EVARGDKSK

-503 HPRVPKNPSE
+503 HPRLPKDANE

-523 AQNNVIQ
+523 AQSNVIQ
-530 PTDSKDPMVAVA
+530 PTDCKDPMVAVA
-542 LRALESDPKDRY
+542 LRALETDPKDRY
-554 AKVDDLQTAIHAIQK
+554 AKVDDLQSAIHAIQK

-576 SQELTQKAIVLGSEA
+576 SQELTKKAVVLGTEA

-603 LFSLKDAIELWDE
+603 LFGLKDAIELWE
-616 NPDATTELNKVR
+616 QNPEAAPELNKVR

-641 DLAIQTLD
+641 DLALQTLD

-697 YWQAEHARG
+697 GWKAEVERG
-706 EAELAK
+706 KAEVEKGKAEIQRGIAENEKGIAESERAIAEAAK
-712 DDAVAAKEKEAF
+712 DDA
-724 ERERAET
+724 
-731 ARNEA
+731 RNE
-736 EDAKD
+736 ERKAKD
-741 KAIAAAESEK
+741 AELKAVIAQEKAEASEK
-751 EAKEA
+751 
-756 EITAR
+756 I
-761 TAAVKSETAARESET
+761 
-776 KAVKERRKAELQLAK
+776 AVKERSKAELQLAK
-791 TQLTE
+791 TQLAE

-819 LTSLDDVLEK
+819 LTSLDDVLER

-839 RQDPTAQTTDDNA
+839 RQDLTTQTTDDNA

-862 WAKKRI
+862 WAKNRI
-868 LLLANA
+868 MLLANA
-874 DLKGVNLTTQAH
+874 DLEGVNLTTQAH
-886 FQPGSSA
+886 FQSGSSA

-905 ANPTGEIYRVAFDG
+905 ANPTGEIYRVGLDG
-919 TDSQKIWEVETKK
+919 TDPQKIWEVKSKET
-932 AWIDSKVKAV
+932 WIDSKVKSV

-961 TEPIVFVDLK
+961 TEPVVFIDLK
-971 TRELSPYDNEIPRTG
+971 TGELSPYDNEIPRTG

-993 IARHIAT
+993 ISRHIAT

-1005 LWYTKNQPGAKGN
+1005 LWYTKNQPGAKGI

-1049 KLIAPFAGGE
+1049 KLVAPFAGGV
-1059 SSEKRPIFVEYLAPL
+1059 SDDSRPIFVEYLAPL

-1083 LDKQMPDVVSQFSK
+1083 LDKQMPEVVSQFSK

-1102 AIAKIEAE
+1102 AIAKIKAE
-1110 IDPNDRQ
+1110 KDPNRPL
-1117 GYPFIDILESLHFV
+1117 GSPFIDILESLHFV

-1140 QARLKIQKPSDEES
+1140 QARLKIQKPSNEES
-1154 SKREPKNSTDP
+1154 SKQEPKKSIAP
-1165 ILWEFVERFPLQRKH
+1165 VLWEFVERFPLQRKH

-1207 ITRAAEEQSVQVWI
+1207 ITRAAKEQSVQVWT
-1221 LSESVTYEPTSRET
+1221 LTDSVTNKP
-1235 NAKESKDN
+1235 NAKETAET
-1243 KDIAVGSQAQQIFR
+1243 AVRSQAQQVFR

-1271 DIKDK
+1271 DSEDK
-1276 GILFARFDRNGDVLT
+1276 GFLFARFDRNGDVLT

-1364 DFGQSVSSLKIR
+1364 DFGRSVSSLKIR

-1434 VTARNTDNRPE
+1434 FTARNTDNRPE

-1456 VKNRQWLDRIAFE
+1456 VKNQQWLDRIAFE

-1479 LDENRF
+1479 LDANRF

-1509 SIAVHFCIKNPS
+1509 SIAVHFCIRNPS

-1535 VCWIGNIPEDGTEDK
+1535 VCWIGNIPADGIEDK
-1550 SKPTWFDLESN
+1550 SKPKWFDLESN

-1659 GANEPLQRIHK
+1659 GAIEPLQSDRQPK
-1670 RASFSQP
+1670 SFSKP
-1677 VHAVFHQNQSPNWVD
+1677 VHAVFHQNHSPNWLLD

-1702 KKKIDQLFELISTN
+1702 KKKIDQLFELINTN
-1716 EVIKKKENGIEIGHE
+1716 EVIKREEGRVEGHE
-1731 PSQVTC
+1731 LSQVTC

-1751 ALFLSLQDR
+1751 ALFLSLQNG

-1769 RDFSGIES
+1769 RAFSDIKS

-1789 RDAKG
+1789 RDKKS

-1801 HKPENQGFELEPL
+1801 QKPENGRFELEPI
-1814 ESPLPNGERVAHFAW
+1814 ESPLPNGESVQHFAW
-1829 DPQRDSTALEN
+1829 DPQGDSTTLDN
-1840 SMRFACI
+1840 SMRFACV
-1847 LVDNT
+1847 LADNT
-1852 VLYAHNGQISDLGK
+1852 VLYAHNGKISDLGK
-1866 ICSMQTQG
+1866 ISSMQTQG
-1874 DDSEKKTLAQLQASD
+1874 EDDSEKKALAQLQVSD

-1902 RTVDPLSRKTIR
+1902 STVDPPSKRTIR
-1914 YLALQTIDK
+1914 YLVLQTIDK
-1923 SAKPRIV
+1923 SPKPRIV
-1930 RFIQLPDHDPSVVSE
+1930 RFIKLPDHDPSAVTE
-1945 SVDSSMQLFKRCVD
+1945 SGESPMPLLKRCVD

-1983 VGNVEVYLVSPYW
+1983 VGNVAVYLVSPYW

-2011 SIECLSFAE
+2011 SIEGLSFAE

-2039 KQTTSEAPATP
+2039 KPTTPESTAPP

>member
-1 MSKANDHSQ
+1 
-10 KDSQENI
+10 
-17 SDKDQP
+17 
-23 LDMTVDLDAIASRE
+23 
-37 LESEPSTSRN
+37 
-47 EGVTSIDISN
+47 
-57 ISDFNQTMDLSP
+57 
-69 SMPSIESGTLDLEDA
+69 
-84 NDQTMDLSD
+84 
-93 PSSQYADG
+93 
-101 TRMVGPSMAPF
+101 
-112 QGKVFGD
+112 
-119 TSGTGSDG
+119 
-127 TPSEAVVPEDGTK
+127 
-140 IIGAEQGGHDYTMD
+140 
-154 IDSAPSSSA
+154 
-163 SSSVAGGSLADDGT
+163 
-177 MLLSD
+177 
-182 SQAGSKTG
+182 
-190 SQPSSQLGSQ
+190 
-200 LGSQPGSSSIV
+200 
-211 GKSSYDQTMDLSESA
+211 MDLSESA

-238 VTGNRTGQSI
+238 VTGNPTGQSI

-270 AKASEAI
+270 AKASDSI

-302 KKNDS
+302 TKNES
-307 KTGKIDLHVLG
+307 KTGKLDLHVLG

-339 KVIRQDKQTDTF
+339 KVIRKDKQNDTF

-473 EVARGDKSR
+473 EVARGDKSK

-503 HPRVPKNPSE
+503 HPRLPKDSNE

-523 AQNNVIQ
+523 AQSNVIQ
-530 PTDSKDPMVAVA
+530 PTDCKDPMVAVA
-542 LRALESDPKDRY
+542 LRALETDPKDRY
-554 AKVDDLQTAIHAIQK
+554 AKVDDLQSAIHAIQK

-576 SQELTQKAIVLGSEA
+576 SQELTKKAIVLGTEA

-603 LFSLKDAIELWDE
+603 LFGLKDAIELWHK
-616 NPDATTELNKVR
+616 NPDASSELKKVR
-628 LAYGQCAFDKGDY
+628 LAYGQCAFEKGDY
-641 DLAIQTLD
+641 DLALQTLD
-649 RSEAQEDELYQKAE
+649 RSETIEDELYVEAE
-663 LAQTAVKLRAQR
+663 EAQTAVKLRAAR

-681 AFIVSLLVGSG
+681 AFIVSLLIGTG
-692 IVGLL
+692 IVG
-697 YWQAEHARG
+697 WFWRQALASAATEK
-706 EAELAK
+706 LAK
-712 DDAVAAKEKEAF
+712 
-724 ERERAET
+724 
-731 ARNEA
+731 
-736 EDAKD
+736 
-741 KAIAAAESEK
+741 IAAQDAQKEEEKAKIHALGAQKTAENAQKEEEK
-751 EAKEA
+751 AKRAALDAQKTA
-756 EITAR
+756 ENAQKEEEKAKKAALDSKQKAITAR
-761 TAAVKSETAARESET
+761 QQ
-776 KAVKERRKAELQLAK
+776 AELQLAK
-791 TQLTE
+791 TQLAE

-819 LTSLDDVLEK
+819 ITSIDDVLEK
-829 LKAQKKEARD
+829 LKAEKKEARN
-839 RQDPTAQTTDDNA
+839 RQDPKANSTEDNA
-852 LITRLPDPDN
+852 LITQLPDPDN
-862 WAKKRI
+862 WAKNRI

-886 FQPGSSA
+886 FQSGSSA

-905 ANPTGEIYRVAFDG
+905 ANPTGEIYRVGLDG
-919 TDSQKIWEVETKK
+919 TDPQKIWEVNSKET
-932 AWIDSKVKAV
+932 WIDSKVKSV

-961 TEPIVFVDLK
+961 TKPVVFIDLK
-971 TRELSPYDNEIPRTG
+971 TGDLKPYDNEIPRTG

-993 IARHIAT
+993 ISRHIAT

-1005 LWYTKNQPGAKGN
+1005 LWYTKNQPGAKGI

-1024 ETIQIQWLSDELIL
+1024 ETIQIQWLSDDLIL
-1038 ALIKNGGRYYL
+1038 ALIKNGGSYYL
-1049 KLIAPFAGGE
+1049 KLIAPFAGGV
-1059 SSEKRPIFVEYLAPL
+1059 SDDSRPIFVEYLAPL

-1083 LDKQMPDVVSQFSK
+1083 LDTQMPEVVSQFSK

-1102 AIAKIEAE
+1102 AIAKIKAE
-1110 IDPNDRQ
+1110 KDPNKPL
-1117 GYPFIDILESLHFV
+1117 GSPFIDILESLHFV

-1140 QARLKIQKPSDEES
+1140 QARLKIQKPSNEES
-1154 SKREPKNSTDP
+1154 SKQEPKKSIAP
-1165 ILWEFVERFPLQRKH
+1165 VLWEFVERFPLQKKH
-1180 VHAIQEILVEENS
+1180 VHAIQEILIEEIP

-1207 ITRAAEEQSVQVWI
+1207 ITRAAKEQSVQVWT
-1221 LSESVTYEPTSRET
+1221 LTDSVTNEPNSKET
-1235 NAKESKDN
+1235 TET
-1243 KDIAVGSQAQQIFR
+1243 AVSSQARQIFR

-1271 DIKDK
+1271 DSEDK
-1276 GILFARFDRNGDVLT
+1276 GILFARFDRYGDVLT
-1291 INSELIANRL
+1291 INSEFIANRL

-1308 RNRIGLENPFDAAE
+1308 RNRIGLENPFNAAE
-1322 AFEESTAKWLFNRP
+1322 AFEESTAQWLFNGL
-1336 NDYRILSVD
+1336 NGQRILSID
-1345 GHGVAALYDPR
+1345 GLGVAALYDPR
-1356 SNQQDKQV
+1356 SHQQDKQV
-1364 DFGQSVSSLKIR
+1364 DFGQKVSSLNIR
-1376 QFLSDESNAKKN
+1376 HFFSEESNAKELVK
-1388 IQIKEVKNDFQ
+1388 IKEVKNDFQ
-1399 FWGHSPFAE
+1399 FWGHSPFARIE
-1408 IVHVAF
+1408 HVAF
-1414 SPDGNTALSLATVD
+1414 SPDGSTALSLATVD

-1434 VTARNTDNRPE
+1434 VTARNTDSRPE

-1456 VKNRQWLDRIAFE
+1456 VKNQQWLDRIAFE

-1485 VFGNTETLMLVER
+1485 VFGNSETLMLVER
-1498 EVSSRLSAEHA
+1498 KVSSRLSSEHT
-1509 SIAVHFCIKNPS
+1509 SKAVHFCISNPK

-1535 VCWIGNIPEDGTEDK
+1535 VCWIGNIPADGIEDK

-1561 RLVVIPRPVAGC
+1561 RLVVIPRPAAGC
-1573 WSNDGTRLYILDTE
+1573 WSNDGTRLYVLDTK
-1587 GKVIRYDFDPLKG
+1587 GNVVRYDFDPLKG
-1600 ILSSPLETASVKTDS
+1600 VLSSPLETASVKTDS
-1615 SSRLEANSELKF
+1615 SSRLETNSELQF

-1633 PSPHAIYMGIAKTV
+1633 VSPRAIYMGIAKTV

-1659 GANEPLQRIHK
+1659 GAIEPLLIDRQLESIAK
-1670 RASFSQP
+1670 P
-1677 VHAVFHQNQSPNWVD
+1677 VHAVFHQNHSPNWLLD
-1692 AGISQDQQTF
+1692 ASVSEDQQ
-1702 KKKIDQLFELISTN
+1702 KYEKKIAQLFELINTN
-1716 EVIKKKENGIEIGHE
+1716 KESEKAENQSEIGHK
-1731 PSQVTC
+1731 PNQVTS
-1737 DAQGELLILQYPKA
+1737 DAQGELVILQYPKA
-1751 ALFLSLQDR
+1751 ALFLSLQDG

-1769 RDFSGIES
+1769 RAFSDIKS

-1789 RDAKG
+1789 RDKKS

-1801 HKPENQGFELEPL
+1801 QKPENGGFELEPI
-1814 ESPLPNGERVAHFAW
+1814 ESPLPNGESVQHFAW
-1829 DPQRDSTALEN
+1829 DPQGDSTTLDN
-1840 SMRFACI
+1840 SMRFACV
-1847 LVDNT
+1847 LADNT
-1852 VLYAHNGQISDLGK
+1852 VLYAHNGKISDLGK
-1866 ICSMQTQG
+1866 ISSMQTQG
-1874 DDSEKKTLAQLQASD
+1874 EDDSEKKALAQLQVSD

-1902 RTVDPLSRKTIR
+1902 STVDPPSKRTIR
-1914 YLALQTIDK
+1914 YLVLQTIDK
-1923 SAKPRIV
+1923 SPKPRIV
-1930 RFIQLPDHDPSVVSE
+1930 RFIKLPDHDPSAVTE
-1945 SVDSSMQLFKRCVD
+1945 SGESPMPLLKRCVD

-1983 VGNVEVYLVSPYW
+1983 VGNVAVYLVSPYW

-2011 SIECLSFAE
+2011 SIEGLSFAE

-2039 KQTTSEAPATP
+2039 KPTTPESTAPP

>member
-37 LESEPSTSRN
+37 LGSEPSTSRT

-69 SMPSIESGTLDLEDA
+69 SMPSIESGTMDFEDA

-93 PSSQYADG
+93 LPNQYADG
-101 TRMVGPSMAPF
+101 TRMIAPSMAPF

-119 TSGTGSDG
+119 TSGTGADG
-127 TPSEAVVPEDGTK
+127 TPSEAEVPEDGTK
-140 IIGAEQGGHDYTMD
+140 IIGADQSGQDYTMD
-154 IDSAPSSSA
+154 IDSAPSM
-163 SSSVAGGSLADDGT
+163 SSSSSLSGGSLADDGT

-182 SQAGSKTG
+182 SQAGSKV
-190 SQPSSQLGSQ
+190 GSQ
-200 LGSQPGSSSIV
+200 LGSQHGSSSID

-226 SDSKNGSEVKSL
+226 SDSKNASEVKSL
-238 VTGNRTGQSI
+238 VTGNRMGQSI

-270 AKASEAI
+270 AKASDAI

-339 KVIRQDKQTDTF
+339 KVIRQDKQSDSF

-454 DLKRPES
+454 DLKRPDS

-473 EVARGDKSR
+473 EVARGDKSK

-503 HPRVPKNPSE
+503 HPRLPKDASE

-523 AQNNVIQ
+523 AQNNLIQ
-530 PTDSKDPMVAVA
+530 PTDCKDPMVAVA
-542 LRALESDPKDRY
+542 LRALESDPKERY

-576 SQELTQKAIVLGSEA
+576 SQELTQKSIVLGSEA

-603 LFSLKDAIELWDE
+603 LFGLKDAIELWDE

-641 DLAIQTLD
+641 DLALQTLD

-697 YWQAEHARG
+697 GWKAEVEKGKAEVQRG
-706 EAELAK
+706 IAENEKGIAERERAIAEAAK
-712 DDAVAAKEKEAF
+712 DDA
-724 ERERAET
+724 
-731 ARNEA
+731 RNE
-736 EDAKD
+736 ERKAKD
-741 KAIAAAESEK
+741 AELKAKDEEGKAVIAQEKAEASEK
-751 EAKEA
+751 
-756 EITAR
+756 I
-761 TAAVKSETAARESET
+761 AVN
-776 KAVKERRKAELQLAK
+776 ERRKAELQLAK
-791 TQLTE
+791 TQLAE

-819 LTSLDDVLEK
+819 LTSIDDVLEK
-829 LKAQKKEARD
+829 LKAEKKEARSK
-839 RQDPTAQTTDDNA
+839 QDPTSKTTDDNA
-852 LITRLPDPDN
+852 LITQLPDPDN
-862 WAKKRI
+862 WAKNRI

-874 DLKGVNLTTQAH
+874 DLKGVNLTTQAD
-886 FQPGSSA
+886 FQSGSSA

-905 ANPTGEIYRVAFDG
+905 ANPTGEIYRVALDG
-919 TDSQKIWEVETKK
+919 TDPQKIWEVKNKET
-932 AWIDSKVKAV
+932 WIDSNVKSV

-971 TRELSPYDNEIPRTG
+971 TGELSPYDNEIPRTG

-993 IARHIAT
+993 ISRHIAT

-1049 KLIAPFAGGE
+1049 KLIAPFAGGV
-1059 SSEKRPIFVEYLAPL
+1059 SDDSRPIFVEYLAPL

-1083 LDKQMPDVVSQFSK
+1083 LDKQMPEVVSKFSK
-1097 ESLDK
+1097 EFLDE
-1102 AIAKIEAE
+1102 AIAEIKAE
-1110 IDPNDRQ
+1110 KDPNKRQ
-1117 GYPFIDILESLHFV
+1117 RSPFIDILESLHFV

-1140 QARLKIQKPSDEES
+1140 QARLKIQKPSNEES
-1154 SKREPKNSTDP
+1154 SKQEPKKSIAP
-1165 ILWEFVERFPLQRKH
+1165 ELWEFVERFPLQKKH
-1180 VHAIQEILVEENS
+1180 VHAIQEILVEENP
-1193 PNSSATNSSNSRKM
+1193 PNSSATNPTSSRKM
-1207 ITRAAEEQSVQVWI
+1207 ITRAAKEQSVQIWT
-1221 LSESVTYEPTSRET
+1221 LSESVTNEP
-1235 NAKESKDN
+1235 NAKEAG
-1243 KDIAVGSQAQQIFR
+1243 DIAVRSQAQQVFR

-1271 DIKDK
+1271 ESEDK

-1291 INSELIANRL
+1291 INSELIADRL

-1308 RNRIGLENPFDAAE
+1308 RIRIGLENPFDAAE
-1322 AFEESTAKWLFNRP
+1322 AFEESTAKCLFNRP
-1336 NDYRILSVD
+1336 NDHRILSID

-1356 SNQQDKQV
+1356 SNHQDKKV
-1364 DFGQSVSSLKIR
+1364 DFGQRVSSLKIR

-1399 FWGHSPFAE
+1399 FWGHSPFARIE
-1408 IVHVAF
+1408 HVAF

-1434 VTARNTDNRPE
+1434 ATARDTDSRPE

-1456 VKNRQWLDRIAFE
+1456 VKNRQWLDRFAFE

-1479 LDENRF
+1479 IDENRF

-1498 EVSSRLSAEHA
+1498 QVSSRLSDEH
-1509 SIAVHFCIKNPS
+1509 SSKAVHFCIRNPEY
-1521 HPYQAYFRIDGFEG
+1521 PYQAYFRVDGFEG
-1535 VCWIGNIPEDGTEDK
+1535 VCWIGNIPAENVEDE

-1573 WSNDGTRLYILDTE
+1573 WSSDGTRLYVLDTK
-1587 GKVIRYDFDPLKG
+1587 GNVIRYDFDPLKG

-1615 SSRLEANSELKF
+1615 SSRLEANSELQF

-1633 PSPHAIYMGIAKTV
+1633 VSPQAIYVGIAKSV

-1659 GANEPLQRIHK
+1659 GAIEPLQRIHK
-1670 RASFSQP
+1670 RASFSKP
-1677 VHAVFHQNQSPNWVD
+1677 VHAVFHQNHSPNWVLD
-1692 AGISQDQQTF
+1692 AGVSQDQQTF

-1737 DAQGELLILQYPKA
+1737 DAQGQLLILQYPKA

-1760 QAPRWHRLD
+1760 QAPRWYRLD

-1801 HKPENQGFELEPL
+1801 QKPENQGFELVPL

-1829 DPQRDSTALEN
+1829 DPQRDSTALDH

-1852 VLYAHNGQISDLGK
+1852 VLYAHNGQTSDLGK

-1874 DDSEKKTLAQLQASD
+1874 EDNSEGKSLAQLQASD
-1889 VQRIWFFKEILSD
+1889 VQRIWFFQEILSD
-1902 RTVDPLSRKTIR
+1902 NTVDPPSKRTIR
-1914 YLALQTIDK
+1914 YLVLQTIDK
-1923 SAKPRIV
+1923 SPKPRIV
-1930 RFIQLPDHDPSVVSE
+1930 RFIKLPDHDPSVVAE
-1945 SVDSSMQLFKRCVD
+1945 SVDSSMQLVKQCVD

-1969 VPNEQGGIIATGDE
+1969 VPNEHGGIIATGDE
-1983 VGNVEVYLVSPYW
+1983 VGNVAVYLVSPYW

-2011 SIECLSFAE
+2011 SIEGLSFAE

-2039 KQTTSEAPATP
+2039 KPTTPESPDSP

>member
-1 MSKANDHSQ
+1 MSKAHDHSQ

-37 LESEPSTSRN
+37 FESEPSTSRT

-57 ISDFNQTMDLSP
+57 ISDFDQTMDLSP
-69 SMPSIESGTLDLEDA
+69 SMRSIESGTLDLEDA

-101 TRMVGPSMAPF
+101 TRMVAPSMAPF

-127 TPSEAVVPEDGTK
+127 TPSEDVVPEDGTK
-140 IIGAEQGGHDYTMD
+140 IIGADLGGQDYTMD

-190 SQPSSQLGSQ
+190 SQP
-200 LGSQPGSSSIV
+200 GSSSVV

-238 VTGNRTGQSI
+238 VTGNPTGPSI

-270 AKASEAI
+270 AKASDAI
-277 YERLTDRRISYTVD
+277 YERLTDRRISYAID
-291 WNDDTADYQIK
+291 WNDDTVDYQIK
-302 KKNDS
+302 KKNDPKS
-307 KTGKIDLHVLG
+307 GKLDLHVLG

-339 KVIRQDKQTDTF
+339 KVIRKDKQNDTF

-379 KEGVCFYSMK
+379 NEGVCFYSMK

-473 EVARGDKSR
+473 EVARGDKSK

-503 HPRVPKNPSE
+503 HPRLPKDSNE

-523 AQNNVIQ
+523 AQSNVIQ
-530 PTDSKDPMVAVA
+530 PTDCKDPMVAVA
-542 LRALESDPKDRY
+542 LRALETDPKDRY

-576 SQELTQKAIVLGSEA
+576 SQELTKKAVVLGTEA

-603 LFSLKDAIELWDE
+603 LFGLKDAIELWE
-616 NPDATTELNKVR
+616 QNPEAAPELNKVR

-641 DLAIQTLD
+641 DLALQTLD

-697 YWQAEHARG
+697 GWKAESQRVIAEAAKVQARSEAVRAKIAEKDANDEKTKAMIAEGEARQAEG
-706 EAELAK
+706 EARKAEVEALAAK
-712 DDAVAAKEKEAF
+712 VEETRAKEK
-724 ERERAET
+724 
-731 ARNEA
+731 
-736 EDAKD
+736 
-741 KAIAAAESEK
+741 
-751 EAKEA
+751 
-756 EITAR
+756 
-761 TAAVKSETAARESET
+761 AVKLKSA
-776 KAVKERRKAELQLAK
+776 AELQLAK

-810 SNPSGAFGL
+810 SNPGGAFGL
-819 LTSLDDVLEK
+819 LTSIDDVLEK
-829 LKAQKKEARD
+829 LKAEKKEARD
-839 RQDPTAQTTDDNA
+839 RQDPKANSTEDNA
-852 LITRLPDPDN
+852 LITQLPDPDN
-862 WAKKRI
+862 WAKNRI

-886 FQPGSSA
+886 FQSGSSA

-905 ANPTGEIYRVAFDG
+905 ANPTGEIYRVALDG
-919 TDSQKIWEVETKK
+919 TDPQKIWEVKSKET
-932 AWIDSKVKAV
+932 WIDSKVRSV

-961 TEPIVFVDLK
+961 TEPVVFIDLK
-971 TRELSPYDNEIPRTG
+971 TGELSPYDKDIPRAG

-993 IARHIAT
+993 VARHIAT
-1000 TQPKN
+1000 TQPN
-1005 LWYTKNQPGAKGN
+1005 YLWYTKNEPGAKGN
-1018 NVPTNE
+1018 SVPTNE

-1038 ALIKNGGRYYL
+1038 ALIKNGGSYYL

-1059 SSEKRPIFVEYLAPL
+1059 SSDSRPNFVEYLAPL

-1083 LDKQMPDVVSQFSK
+1083 LDTQMPEVVSKFSK
-1097 ESLDK
+1097 ESLDA
-1102 AIAKIEAE
+1102 AIAKIKAE
-1110 IDPNDRQ
+1110 KDPNKRQ
-1117 GYPFIDILESLHFV
+1117 VSPFIDILESLHFV

-1140 QARLKIQKPSDEES
+1140 QARLKIQRPSNEES
-1154 SKREPKNSTDP
+1154 SKQETKKSIAPE
-1165 ILWEFVERFPLQRKH
+1165 LWEFVERFPLQKKH
-1180 VHAIQEILVEENS
+1180 VHAILEILVEEI
-1193 PNSSATNSSNSRKM
+1193 PPTSSATNSSNSRKM
-1207 ITRAAEEQSVQVWI
+1207 ITRAAKEQSVQVWTLTDI
-1221 LSESVTYEPTSRET
+1221 VTNEPI
-1235 NAKESKDN
+1235 AKETTDTT
-1243 KDIAVGSQAQQIFR
+1243 VRSQAQQIFR

-1271 DIKDK
+1271 DSEDK
-1276 GILFARFDRNGDVLT
+1276 GILFARFDQYGDVLT

-1308 RNRIGLENPFDAAE
+1308 RNRIGLENPFNAAE
-1322 AFEESTAKWLFNRP
+1322 AFEESTAQWLFNGL
-1336 NDYRILSVD
+1336 NGQRILSID
-1345 GHGVAALYDPR
+1345 GLGVAALYDPR

-1364 DFGQSVSSLKIR
+1364 DFGQKVSSLNIR
-1376 QFLSDESNAKKN
+1376 HFVSNESTAKELVK
-1388 IQIKEVKNDFQ
+1388 IKELKNDFQ
-1399 FWGHSPFAE
+1399 FWGHSPFAKIE
-1408 IVHVAF
+1408 HVAF
-1414 SPDGNTALSLATVD
+1414 SPDGSTALSLATVD

-1434 VTARNTDNRPE
+1434 VTARNTDSRPE
-1445 SLTFSEICLWD
+1445 SLAFSEICLWD
-1456 VKNRQWLDRIAFE
+1456 VKSQQWLDRIAFE
-1469 SQVKIDRLSP
+1469 SKVKIDRLSP

-1498 EVSSRLSAEHA
+1498 QVSSRLSTEHT
-1509 SIAVHFCIKNPS
+1509 SRAVHFCISNPK

-1535 VCWIGNIPEDGTEDK
+1535 VCWIGNIRADGIEDK

-1561 RLVVIPRPVAGC
+1561 RLVVIPRPAAGC
-1573 WSNDGTRLYILDTE
+1573 WSNDGTRLYVLDTK
-1587 GKVIRYDFDPLKG
+1587 GNVIRYDFDPLKG
-1600 ILSSPLETASVKTDS
+1600 VLSSPLETDSVKSAS
-1615 SSRLEANSELKF
+1615 SSRLEANSELQF
-1627 INEVSL
+1627 INDVSL
-1633 PSPHAIYMGIAKTV
+1633 VSPQTVLMGIAKTV

-1659 GANEPLQRIHK
+1659 GAIEPLLIDRQRE
-1670 RASFSQP
+1670 SFAKP
-1677 VHAVFHQNQSPNWVD
+1677 VHAVFHQNHSPNWLLD
-1692 AGISQDQQTF
+1692 AGISEDQQKF
-1702 KKKIDQLFELISTN
+1702 RKKIVQLFELIDTN
-1716 EVIKKKENGIEIGHE
+1716 KGIKKTENQIEIGHK
-1731 PSQVTC
+1731 PNQVTC
-1737 DAQGELLILQYPKA
+1737 DAQGELVILQYPKA

-1769 RDFSGIES
+1769 RDFPDIKS

-1789 RDAKG
+1789 RDKKS
-1794 LNFYRVV
+1794 LNFYRVGQ
-1801 HKPENQGFELEPL
+1801 KPENGGIELEPI
-1814 ESPLPNGERVAHFAW
+1814 ESPLPNGESVQHFAW
-1829 DPQRDSTALEN
+1829 DPQGDSTTLEN
-1840 SMRFACI
+1840 SMRFACV
-1847 LVDNT
+1847 LDDNT
-1852 VLYAHNGQISDLGK
+1852 VLYAHNGKISDLGK

-1874 DDSEKKTLAQLQASD
+1874 EDDSEKKTMAQLQASD

-1902 RTVDPLSRKTIR
+1902 STVDPPSKRTIR
-1914 YLALQTIDK
+1914 YLVLESIGK

-1930 RFIQLPDHDPSVVSE
+1930 RFIQLPDQAPISVTE
-1945 SVDSSMQLFKRCVD
+1945 SGESSMPLLKRCVD

-1983 VGNVEVYLVSPYW
+1983 VGNVAVYLVSPNW

-2011 SIECLSFAE
+2011 SIEGLSFAE

-2039 KQTTSEAPATP
+2039 KPTTPESPAPP
-2050 RSTD
+2050 RSTDLK

>member
-1 MSKANDHSQ
+1 
-10 KDSQENI
+10 
-17 SDKDQP
+17 
-23 LDMTVDLDAIASRE
+23 
-37 LESEPSTSRN
+37 
-47 EGVTSIDISN
+47 
-57 ISDFNQTMDLSP
+57 
-69 SMPSIESGTLDLEDA
+69 
-84 NDQTMDLSD
+84 
-93 PSSQYADG
+93 
-101 TRMVGPSMAPF
+101 MAPF

-119 TSGTGSDG
+119 TNGTGFDG
-127 TPSEAVVPEDGTK
+127 TPSEPEVPEDGTK
-140 IIGAEQGGHDYTMD
+140 IVVADQGGQDYTMD
-154 IDSAPSSSA
+154 IDSSPSMSSS
-163 SSSVAGGSLADDGT
+163 SSLSGGSLADDGT

-182 SQAGSKTG
+182 SQAGSKT
-190 SQPSSQLGSQ
+190 
-200 LGSQPGSSSIV
+200 GSQPGSSSIV

-238 VTGNRTGQSI
+238 VTGNPTGPSI

-270 AKASEAI
+270 AKASDAI
-277 YERLTDRRISYTVD
+277 YERLTDRRISYAID
-291 WNDDTADYQIK
+291 WNDDTVDYQIK
-302 KKNDS
+302 KKNDP
-307 KTGKIDLHVLG
+307 KTGKLDLHVLG

-339 KVIRQDKQTDTF
+339 KVIRKDKQNDTF

-473 EVARGDKSR
+473 EVARGDKSK

-503 HPRVPKNPSE
+503 HPRLPKDANE

-523 AQNNVIQ
+523 AQSNVIQ
-530 PTDSKDPMVAVA
+530 PTDCKDPMVAVA
-542 LRALESDPKDRY
+542 LRALETDPKDRY
-554 AKVDDLQTAIHAIQK
+554 AKVDDLQSAIHAIQK

-576 SQELTQKAIVLGSEA
+576 SQELTKKAVVLGTEA

-603 LFSLKDAIELWDE
+603 LFGLKDAIELWE
-616 NPDATTELNKVR
+616 QNPEAAPELNKVR

-641 DLAIQTLD
+641 DLALQTLD

-697 YWQAEHARG
+697 GWKAEVERG
-706 EAELAK
+706 KAEVEKGKAEIQRGIAENEKGIAESERAIAEAAK
-712 DDAVAAKEKEAF
+712 DDA
-724 ERERAET
+724 
-731 ARNEA
+731 RNE
-736 EDAKD
+736 ERKAKD
-741 KAIAAAESEK
+741 AELKAVIAQEKAEASEK
-751 EAKEA
+751 
-756 EITAR
+756 I
-761 TAAVKSETAARESET
+761 
-776 KAVKERRKAELQLAK
+776 AVKERSKAELQLAK
-791 TQLTE
+791 TQLAE

-819 LTSLDDVLEK
+819 LTSLDDVLER

-839 RQDPTAQTTDDNA
+839 RQDLTTQTTDDNA

-862 WAKKRI
+862 WAKNRI
-868 LLLANA
+868 MLLANA
-874 DLKGVNLTTQAH
+874 DLEGVNLTTQAH
-886 FQPGSSA
+886 FQSGSSA

-905 ANPTGEIYRVAFDG
+905 ANPTGEIYRVGLDG
-919 TDSQKIWEVETKK
+919 TDPQKIWEVKSKET
-932 AWIDSKVKAV
+932 WIDSKVKSV

-961 TEPIVFVDLK
+961 TEPVVFIDLK
-971 TRELSPYDNEIPRTG
+971 TGELSPYDNEIPRTG

-993 IARHIAT
+993 ISRHIAT

-1005 LWYTKNQPGAKGN
+1005 LWYTKNQPGAKGI

-1049 KLIAPFAGGE
+1049 KLVAPFAGGV
-1059 SSEKRPIFVEYLAPL
+1059 SDDSRPIFVEYLAPL

-1083 LDKQMPDVVSQFSK
+1083 LDKQMPEVVSQFSK

-1102 AIAKIEAE
+1102 AIAKIKAE
-1110 IDPNDRQ
+1110 KDPNRPL
-1117 GYPFIDILESLHFV
+1117 GSPFIDILESLHFV

-1140 QARLKIQKPSDEES
+1140 QARLKIQKPSNEES
-1154 SKREPKNSTDP
+1154 SKQEPKKSIAP
-1165 ILWEFVERFPLQRKH
+1165 VLWEFVERFPLQRKH

-1207 ITRAAEEQSVQVWI
+1207 ITRAAKEQSVQVWT
-1221 LSESVTYEPTSRET
+1221 LTDSVTNKP
-1235 NAKESKDN
+1235 NAKETAET
-1243 KDIAVGSQAQQIFR
+1243 AVRSQAQQVFR

-1271 DIKDK
+1271 DSEDK
-1276 GILFARFDRNGDVLT
+1276 GFLFARFDRNGDVLT

-1364 DFGQSVSSLKIR
+1364 DFGRSVSSLKIR

-1434 VTARNTDNRPE
+1434 FTARNTDNRPE

-1456 VKNRQWLDRIAFE
+1456 VKNQQWLDRIAFE

-1479 LDENRF
+1479 LDANRF

-1509 SIAVHFCIKNPS
+1509 SIAVHFCIRNPS

-1535 VCWIGNIPEDGTEDK
+1535 VCWIGNIPADGIEDK
-1550 SKPTWFDLESN
+1550 SKPKWFDLESN

-1659 GANEPLQRIHK
+1659 GAIEPLQSDRQPK
-1670 RASFSQP
+1670 SFSKP
-1677 VHAVFHQNQSPNWVD
+1677 VHAVFHQNHSPNWLLD

-1702 KKKIDQLFELISTN
+1702 KKKIDQLFELINTN
-1716 EVIKKKENGIEIGHE
+1716 EVIKREEGRVEGHE
-1731 PSQVTC
+1731 LSQVTC

-1751 ALFLSLQDR
+1751 ALFLSLQNG

-1769 RDFSGIES
+1769 RAFSDIKS

-1789 RDAKG
+1789 RDKKS

-1801 HKPENQGFELEPL
+1801 QKPENGRFELEPI
-1814 ESPLPNGERVAHFAW
+1814 ESPLPNGESVQHFAW
-1829 DPQRDSTALEN
+1829 DPQGDSTTLDN
-1840 SMRFACI
+1840 SMRFACV
-1847 LVDNT
+1847 LADNT
-1852 VLYAHNGQISDLGK
+1852 VLYAHNGKISDLGK
-1866 ICSMQTQG
+1866 ISSMQTQG
-1874 DDSEKKTLAQLQASD
+1874 EDDSEKKALAQLQVSD

-1902 RTVDPLSRKTIR
+1902 STVDPPSKRTIR
-1914 YLALQTIDK
+1914 YLVLQTIDK
-1923 SAKPRIV
+1923 SPKPRIV
-1930 RFIQLPDHDPSVVSE
+1930 RFIKLPDHDPSAVTE
-1945 SVDSSMQLFKRCVD
+1945 SGESPMPLLKRCVD

-1983 VGNVEVYLVSPYW
+1983 VGNVAVYLVSPYW

-2011 SIECLSFAE
+2011 SIEGLSFAE

-2039 KQTTSEAPATP
+2039 KPTTPESTAPP

>member
-10 KDSQENI
+10 KDSPENI

-37 LESEPSTSRN
+37 LESEPSTSRT

-69 SMPSIESGTLDLEDA
+69 SMPSIESGTMDLEDA
-84 NDQTMDLSD
+84 NDQTMDLSEL
-93 PSSQYADG
+93 SNQYADG
-101 TRMVGPSMAPF
+101 TRMVAPSMAPF

-127 TPSEAVVPEDGTK
+127 TPSEAQVPEDGTK
-140 IIGAEQGGHDYTMD
+140 IIGADQGGQDYTMD
-154 IDSAPSSSA
+154 IDSAPSM
-163 SSSVAGGSLADDGT
+163 SSSSSLSGGSLADDGT

-182 SQAGSKTG
+182 SQAGSKV
-190 SQPSSQLGSQ
+190 GSQ
-200 LGSQPGSSSIV
+200 LGSQPGSSSID

-270 AKASEAI
+270 AKASDAI

-339 KVIRQDKQTDTF
+339 KVIRQDKQSDSF

-454 DLKRPES
+454 DLKRPDS

-473 EVARGDKSR
+473 EVARGDKSK

-503 HPRVPKNPSE
+503 HPRLPKESNE
-513 KMGHAALAKA
+513 KMGQAALAKA
-523 AQNNVIQ
+523 AQNNLIQ
-530 PTDSKDPMVAVA
+530 PTDCKDPMVAVA

-603 LFSLKDAIELWDE
+603 LFGLKDAIELWDE

-697 YWQAEHARG
+697 WWQAEHARG

-819 LTSLDDVLEK
+819 LTSIDDVLEK
-829 LKAQKKEARD
+829 LKAEKKEARSK
-839 RQDPTAQTTDDNA
+839 QDPPTKTTDDNA
-852 LITRLPDPDN
+852 LITQLPDPDN
-862 WAKKRI
+862 WAKNRI

-874 DLKGVNLTTQAH
+874 DLKGVNLTTQAD
-886 FQPGSSA
+886 FQSGSSA
-893 FALDSN
+893 FALDSD

-905 ANPTGEIYRVAFDG
+905 ANPTGEIYRVALDG
-919 TDSQKIWEVETKK
+919 TDSQKIWEVKNKE

-961 TEPIVFVDLK
+961 TEPVVFVDLK
-971 TRELSPYDNEIPRTG
+971 TGELSPYDKEIPLAG

-1000 TQPKN
+1000 TPPN
-1005 LWYTKNQPGAKGN
+1005 YLWYTKNQPGAKGN

-1059 SSEKRPIFVEYLAPL
+1059 SSDSRPIFVEYLAPL

-1083 LDKQMPDVVSQFSK
+1083 LDKQMPEVVSQFSK
-1097 ESLDK
+1097 ESFDK
-1102 AIAKIEAE
+1102 AIAKIKAE
-1110 IDPNDRQ
+1110 KDPNKPL
-1117 GYPFIDILESLHFV
+1117 GSPFIDILESLHFV

-1154 SKREPKNSTDP
+1154 SKQEPKKSIAP
-1165 ILWEFVERFPLQRKH
+1165 ELWEFVERFPLQRKH
-1180 VHAIQEILVEENS
+1180 VHAIQEILVEENP
-1193 PNSSATNSSNSRKM
+1193 PNSSATNPTSSWKM
-1207 ITRAAEEQSVQVWI
+1207 ITRAAKEQSVQIWT
-1221 LSESVTYEPTSRET
+1221 LSESVTNEP
-1235 NAKESKDN
+1235 NAKETE
-1243 KDIAVGSQAQQIFR
+1243 DIAVRSQVQQVFR

-1271 DIKDK
+1271 DSEDK

-1291 INSELIANRL
+1291 INSELIADRL

-1308 RNRIGLENPFDAAE
+1308 RIRIGLENPFDAAE

-1336 NDYRILSVD
+1336 NDHRILSID

-1356 SNQQDKQV
+1356 SNHQDKKV
-1364 DFGQSVSSLKIR
+1364 DFGQRVSSLKIR

-1399 FWGHSPFAE
+1399 FWGHSPFARIE
-1408 IVHVAF
+1408 HVAF

-1434 VTARNTDNRPE
+1434 ATARDTDSRPE

-1456 VKNRQWLDRIAFE
+1456 VKNRQWLDRFAFE
-1469 SQVKIDRLSP
+1469 SLVKIDRLSP
-1479 LDENRF
+1479 IDENRF
-1485 VFGNTETLMLVER
+1485 VFGNTETLMLVDR
-1498 EVSSRLSAEHA
+1498 QVSSRLSDEH
-1509 SIAVHFCIKNPS
+1509 SSKAVHFCIRNPEY
-1521 HPYQAYFRIDGFEG
+1521 PYQAYFRIDGFEG
-1535 VCWIGNIPEDGTEDK
+1535 VCWIGNIPADGIEDK
-1550 SKPTWFDLESN
+1550 SKPMWFDLASN
-1561 RLVVIPRPVAGC
+1561 RLVVIPSPVAGC
-1573 WSNDGTRLYILDTE
+1573 WSSDGTRLYVLDTK
-1587 GKVIRYDFDPLKG
+1587 GNVIRYDFDPLKG

-1615 SSRLEANSELKF
+1615 SSRLEANSELQF
-1627 INEVSL
+1627 INKVSL
-1633 PSPHAIYMGIAKTV
+1633 VSPQAIYMGIAKTV

-1670 RASFSQP
+1670 RASFSKP
-1677 VHAVFHQNQSPNWVD
+1677 VHAVFHQNQSPNWVLD

-1702 KKKIDQLFELISTN
+1702 KKKIDQLFELINTN
-1716 EVIKKKENGIEIGHE
+1716 EVIKREEGRVEGHE
-1731 PSQVTC
+1731 LSQVTC

-1801 HKPENQGFELEPL
+1801 QKPENQGFELEPL

-1829 DPQRDSTALEN
+1829 DPQRDSTALDH

-1874 DDSEKKTLAQLQASD
+1874 DDDSEKKSLAQLQASD
-1889 VQRIWFFKEILSD
+1889 VQRIWFFQEILSD
-1902 RTVDPLSRKTIR
+1902 NTVDPPSKRTIR
-1914 YLALQTIDK
+1914 YLVLQTIDK
-1923 SAKPRIV
+1923 SPKPRIV
-1930 RFIQLPDHDPSVVSE
+1930 RFIKLPDRDPSVVAE
-1945 SVDSSMQLFKRCVD
+1945 SVDSSVPLFKQCVD

-1983 VGNVEVYLVSPYW
+1983 VGNVAVYLVSPYW

-2011 SIECLSFAE
+2011 SIEGLSFAE

-2039 KQTTSEAPATP
+2039 KSTTPESPTSP

>member
-37 LESEPSTSRN
+37 LGSEPSTSRT

-69 SMPSIESGTLDLEDA
+69 SMPSIESGTMDFEDA

-93 PSSQYADG
+93 LPNQYADG
-101 TRMVGPSMAPF
+101 TRMIAPSMAPF

-119 TSGTGSDG
+119 TSGTGADG
-127 TPSEAVVPEDGTK
+127 TPSEAEVPEDGTK
-140 IIGAEQGGHDYTMD
+140 IIGADQSGQDYTMD
-154 IDSAPSSSA
+154 IDSAPSM
-163 SSSVAGGSLADDGT
+163 SSSSSLSGGSLADDGT

-182 SQAGSKTG
+182 SQAGSKV
-190 SQPSSQLGSQ
+190 GSQ
-200 LGSQPGSSSIV
+200 LGSQHGSSSID

-226 SDSKNGSEVKSL
+226 SDSKNASEVKSL
-238 VTGNRTGQSI
+238 VTGNRMGQSI

-270 AKASEAI
+270 AKASDAI

-339 KVIRQDKQTDTF
+339 KVIRQDKQSDSF

-454 DLKRPES
+454 DLKRPDS

-473 EVARGDKSR
+473 EVARGDKSK

-503 HPRVPKNPSE
+503 HPRLPKDASE

-523 AQNNVIQ
+523 AQNNLIQ
-530 PTDSKDPMVAVA
+530 PTDCKDPMVAVA

-576 SQELTQKAIVLGSEA
+576 SQELTQKSIVLGSEA

-603 LFSLKDAIELWDE
+603 LFGLKDAIELWDE

-641 DLAIQTLD
+641 DLALQTLD

-697 YWQAEHARG
+697 GWKAEVEKGKAEVQRG
-706 EAELAK
+706 IAENEKGIAERERAIAEAAK
-712 DDAVAAKEKEAF
+712 DDA
-724 ERERAET
+724 
-731 ARNEA
+731 RNE
-736 EDAKD
+736 ERKAKD
-741 KAIAAAESEK
+741 AELKAKDEEGKAVIAQEKAEASEK
-751 EAKEA
+751 
-756 EITAR
+756 I
-761 TAAVKSETAARESET
+761 AVN
-776 KAVKERRKAELQLAK
+776 ERRKAELQLAK
-791 TQLTE
+791 TQLAE

-819 LTSLDDVLEK
+819 LTSIDDVLEK
-829 LKAQKKEARD
+829 LKAEKKEARSK
-839 RQDPTAQTTDDNA
+839 QDPTSKTTDDNA
-852 LITRLPDPDN
+852 LITQLPDPDN
-862 WAKKRI
+862 WAKNRI

-874 DLKGVNLTTQAH
+874 DLKGVNLTTQAD
-886 FQPGSSA
+886 FQSGSSA

-905 ANPTGEIYRVAFDG
+905 ANPTGEIYRVALDG
-919 TDSQKIWEVETKK
+919 TDPQKIWEVKNKET
-932 AWIDSKVKAV
+932 WIDSNVKSV

-971 TRELSPYDNEIPRTG
+971 TGGLSPYDNEIPRTG

-993 IARHIAT
+993 ISRHIAT

-1049 KLIAPFAGGE
+1049 KLIAPFAGGV
-1059 SSEKRPIFVEYLAPL
+1059 SDDSRPIFVEYLAPL

-1083 LDKQMPDVVSQFSK
+1083 LDKQMPEVVSKFSK
-1097 ESLDK
+1097 EFLDE
-1102 AIAKIEAE
+1102 AIAEIKAE
-1110 IDPNDRQ
+1110 KDPNKRQ
-1117 GYPFIDILESLHFV
+1117 RSPFIDILESLHFV

-1140 QARLKIQKPSDEES
+1140 QARLKIQKPSNEES
-1154 SKREPKNSTDP
+1154 SKQEPKKSIAP
-1165 ILWEFVERFPLQRKH
+1165 ELWEFVERFPLQKKH
-1180 VHAIQEILVEENS
+1180 VHAIQEILVEENP
-1193 PNSSATNSSNSRKM
+1193 PNSSATNPTSSRKM
-1207 ITRAAEEQSVQVWI
+1207 ITRAAKEQSVQIWT
-1221 LSESVTYEPTSRET
+1221 LSESVTNEP
-1235 NAKESKDN
+1235 NAKETE
-1243 KDIAVGSQAQQIFR
+1243 DIAVRSQVQQVFR

-1271 DIKDK
+1271 ESEDK

-1291 INSELIANRL
+1291 INSELIADRL

-1308 RNRIGLENPFDAAE
+1308 RIRIGLENPFDAAE

-1336 NDYRILSVD
+1336 NDHRILSID

-1356 SNQQDKQV
+1356 SNHQDKKV
-1364 DFGQSVSSLKIR
+1364 DFGQRVSSLKIR

-1399 FWGHSPFAE
+1399 FWGHSPFARIE
-1408 IVHVAF
+1408 HVAF

-1434 VTARNTDNRPE
+1434 ATARDTDSRPE

-1456 VKNRQWLDRIAFE
+1456 VKNRQWLDRFAFE

-1479 LDENRF
+1479 IDENRF

-1498 EVSSRLSAEHA
+1498 QVSSRLSDEH
-1509 SIAVHFCIKNPS
+1509 SSKAVHFCIRNPEY
-1521 HPYQAYFRIDGFEG
+1521 PYQAYFRVDGFEG
-1535 VCWIGNIPEDGTEDK
+1535 VCWIGNIPAENVEDE

-1573 WSNDGTRLYILDTE
+1573 WSSDGTRLYVLDTK
-1587 GKVIRYDFDPLKG
+1587 GNVIRYDFDPLKG

-1615 SSRLEANSELKF
+1615 SSRLEANSELQF

-1633 PSPHAIYMGIAKTV
+1633 VSPQAIYVGIAKSV

-1659 GANEPLQRIHK
+1659 GAIEPLQRIHK
-1670 RASFSQP
+1670 RASFSKP
-1677 VHAVFHQNQSPNWVD
+1677 VHAVFHQNHSPNWVLD
-1692 AGISQDQQTF
+1692 AGVSQDQQTF

-1731 PSQVTC
+1731 PCQVTC
-1737 DAQGELLILQYPKA
+1737 DAQGQLLILQYPKA

-1760 QAPRWHRLD
+1760 QAPRWYRLD

-1789 RDAKG
+1789 RDANG

-1801 HKPENQGFELEPL
+1801 QKPENQGFELEPL
-1814 ESPLPNGERVAHFAW
+1814 ESPLPNGQRVAHFAW
-1829 DPQRDSTALEN
+1829 DPQRDSTTLDH
-1840 SMRFACI
+1840 SIRFACI
-1847 LVDNT
+1847 LADNT
-1852 VLYAHNGQISDLGK
+1852 VLYAHNGQVSDLGK

-1874 DDSEKKTLAQLQASD
+1874 DDSEKNTLAQLQASE

-1902 RTVDPLSRKTIR
+1902 RTVDTPPKTIR

-1923 SAKPRIV
+1923 SPKPRIV
-1930 RFIQLPDHDPSVVSE
+1930 RFIKLPDHDPSVVAE
-1945 SVDSSMQLFKRCVD
+1945 SVDSSMQLVKQCVD

-1983 VGNVEVYLVSPYW
+1983 VGNVAVYLVSPYW

-2011 SIECLSFAE
+2011 SIEGLSFAE

-2039 KQTTSEAPATP
+2039 KPTTPESPDSP

>member
-1 MSKANDHSQ
+1 MSKAHDHSQ
-10 KDSQENI
+10 KDSQGNT

-37 LESEPSTSRN
+37 LESEPSTSRT

-69 SMPSIESGTLDLEDA
+69 SMPSMESGTLDLEDA

-93 PSSQYADG
+93 PSNQYADG
-101 TRMVGPSMAPF
+101 TRMVAPSMAPF

-119 TSGTGSDG
+119 TNGTGFDG
-127 TPSEAVVPEDGTK
+127 TPSEPEVPEDGTK
-140 IIGAEQGGHDYTMD
+140 IVVADQGGQDYTMD
-154 IDSAPSSSA
+154 IDSSPSMSSS
-163 SSSVAGGSLADDGT
+163 SSLSGGSLADDGT

-182 SQAGSKTG
+182 SQAGSKT
-190 SQPSSQLGSQ
+190 
-200 LGSQPGSSSIV
+200 GSQPGSSSIV

-238 VTGNRTGQSI
+238 VTGNPTGPSI

-270 AKASEAI
+270 AKASDAI
-277 YERLTDRRISYTVD
+277 YERLTDRRISYAID
-291 WNDDTADYQIK
+291 WNDDTVDYQIK
-302 KKNDS
+302 KKNDP
-307 KTGKIDLHVLG
+307 KTGKLDLHVLG

-339 KVIRQDKQTDTF
+339 KVIRKDKQNDTF

-473 EVARGDKSR
+473 EVARGDKSK

-503 HPRVPKNPSE
+503 HPRLPKDANE

-530 PTDSKDPMVAVA
+530 PTDCKDPMVAVA
-542 LRALESDPKDRY
+542 LRALETDPKDRF

-576 SQELTQKAIVLGSEA
+576 SQELTKKAVVLGTEA

-603 LFSLKDAIELWDE
+603 LFGLKDAIELWE
-616 NPDATTELNKVR
+616 QNPEAAPELNKVR

-641 DLAIQTLD
+641 DLALQTLD
-649 RSEAQEDELYQKAE
+649 RREAQEDELYQKAE

-697 YWQAEHARG
+697 WQQAVASQKNEKD
-706 EAELAK
+706 AK
-712 DDAVAAKEKEAF
+712 DRAVEARLSAERAKEEEAKQ
-724 ERERAET
+724 REKAEEATVEANRAKDQEKS
-731 ARNEA
+731 
-736 EDAKD
+736 AKD
-741 KAIAAAESEK
+741 KAIESEK
-751 EAKEA
+751 VAIDSKK
-756 EITAR
+756 TAD
-761 TAAVKSETAARESET
+761 
-776 KAVKERRKAELQLAK
+776 KERRKAELQLAK
-791 TQLTE
+791 TQLAE

-810 SNPSGAFGL
+810 SNPGGAFGL
-819 LTSLDDVLEK
+819 ITSIDDVLEK
-829 LKAQKKEARD
+829 LKAEKKEARNT
-839 RQDPTAQTTDDNA
+839 QDPKANSTEDNA
-852 LITRLPDPDN
+852 LITQLPDPDN
-862 WAKKRI
+862 WAKNRI

-886 FQPGSSA
+886 FQSGSSA

-905 ANPTGEIYRVAFDG
+905 ANPTGEIYKVGLDG
-919 TDSQKIWEVETKK
+919 TDPQKIWEVKSKEI
-932 AWIDSKVKAV
+932 WIDSKVKSV

-961 TEPIVFVDLK
+961 TEPVVFIDLK
-971 TRELSPYDNEIPRTG
+971 TGELSPYDKDIPRAG

-1000 TQPKN
+1000 TQPN
-1005 LWYTKNQPGAKGN
+1005 YLWYTKNEPGAKGN
-1018 NVPTNE
+1018 SVPTNE
-1024 ETIQIQWLSDELIL
+1024 ETIQIQWLSDDLIL
-1038 ALIKNGGRYYL
+1038 ALIKNGGSYYL

-1059 SSEKRPIFVEYLAPL
+1059 SSDSRPKFVEYLAPL

-1083 LDKQMPDVVSQFSK
+1083 LDTQMPQVVSKFSK
-1097 ESLDK
+1097 ESLDE
-1102 AIAKIEAE
+1102 AIAKIKAE
-1110 IDPNDRQ
+1110 KDPNKRLRS
-1117 GYPFIDILESLHFV
+1117 PFIDILESLHFV

-1140 QARLKIQKPSDEES
+1140 QARLKIQKPGDEES
-1154 SKREPKNSTDP
+1154 SKQEPKKSIAP
-1165 ILWEFVERFPLQRKH
+1165 ELWEFVERFPLQKKH
-1180 VHAIQEILVEENS
+1180 VHAIQEILIEEIP
-1193 PNSSATNSSNSRKM
+1193 PNSSAINSSNSRKM
-1207 ITRAAEEQSVQVWI
+1207 ITRAAKEQSVQVWT
-1221 LSESVTYEPTSRET
+1221 LTGSVTNMP
-1235 NAKESKDN
+1235 NAKESTET
-1243 KDIAVGSQAQQIFR
+1243 AVRSQDQQVFR

-1271 DIKDK
+1271 DSEDK
-1276 GILFARFDRNGDVLT
+1276 GILFARFDQYGDVLT

-1308 RNRIGLENPFDAAE
+1308 RNRIGLENPFNAAE
-1322 AFEESTAKWLFNRP
+1322 AFEESTPQWLFNGL
-1336 NDYRILSVD
+1336 NGQRILSID

-1364 DFGQSVSSLKIR
+1364 DFGQKVSSLNIR
-1376 QFLSDESNAKKN
+1376 HFVNNESNAKEFVK
-1388 IQIKEVKNDFQ
+1388 IKEVKNDFQ
-1399 FWGHSPFAE
+1399 FWGHSPFAKIE
-1408 IVHVAF
+1408 HVAF
-1414 SPDGNTALSLATVD
+1414 SPDGSTALSLATVD

-1434 VTARNTDNRPE
+1434 VTTRNTESRPE

-1456 VKNRQWLDRIAFE
+1456 VKNQQWLDRIAFE
-1469 SQVKIDRLSP
+1469 SKVKIDRLSP

-1498 EVSSRLSAEHA
+1498 EVSSRLATEHT
-1509 SIAVHFCIKNPS
+1509 SKAVHFCIKNPK

-1535 VCWIGNIPEDGTEDK
+1535 VCWIGNIPADGMVDK
-1550 SKPTWFDLESN
+1550 SKPKWFDLESN
-1561 RLVVIPRPVAGC
+1561 RLVVIPRPAAGC
-1573 WSNDGTRLYILDTE
+1573 WSNDGTRLYILDSK
-1587 GKVIRYDFDPLKG
+1587 GNVIRCDFDPLKG
-1600 ILSSPLETASVKTDS
+1600 VLSSPIDTDSVKTAS
-1615 SSRLEANSELKF
+1615 SSRLEANNKLQF

-1633 PSPHAIYMGIAKTV
+1633 ISPQAIYMGIAKTV

-1659 GANEPLQRIHK
+1659 GVIGPLQSGNEWE
-1670 RASFSQP
+1670 SFAKP
-1677 VHAVFHQNQSPNWVD
+1677 VHAVFHQNHSPNWLLD
-1692 AGISQDQQTF
+1692 AGISEDQQTYE
-1702 KKKIDQLFELISTN
+1702 KKIAQLFELIDTN
-1716 EVIKKKENGIEIGHE
+1716 KVSKKSENQIEIGHK
-1731 PSQVTC
+1731 PNQVTY
-1737 DAQGELLILQYPKA
+1737 DAQGELVILQYPKA
-1751 ALFLSLQDR
+1751 TLFLSLQDG

-1769 RDFSGIES
+1769 RAFPDIKS

-1789 RDAKG
+1789 RDKKS
-1794 LNFYRVV
+1794 LNFYRVIQ
-1801 HKPENQGFELEPL
+1801 KPENGVFELEPL
-1814 ESPLPNGERVAHFAW
+1814 ESPLPNGESVQHFAW
-1829 DPQRDSTALEN
+1829 DPQGDSTTLDDA
-1840 SMRFACI
+1840 MRFACV
-1847 LVDNT
+1847 LADNT
-1852 VLYAHNGQISDLGK
+1852 VLYAHNGKISDLGK
-1866 ICSMQTQG
+1866 ISSMQTQG
-1874 DDSEKKTLAQLQASD
+1874 ENDSEKKTIAELQASD

-1902 RTVDPLSRKTIR
+1902 STVDPPSKRTIR
-1914 YLALQTIDK
+1914 YLVLQTIDK

-1930 RFIQLPDHDPSVVSE
+1930 RFIQLPDQAPISVTKSDE
-1945 SVDSSMQLFKRCVD
+1945 SSMPLLKRCVD

-1983 VGNVEVYLVSPYW
+1983 VGNVAVYLVSPYW

-2011 SIECLSFAE
+2011 SIEGLSFAE

-2029 SNNHLFGLRT
+2029 SNNHLFALRT
-2039 KQTTSEAPATP
+2039 KPTTPESPAPPARATEE
-2050 RSTD
+2050 

>member
-1 MSKANDHSQ
+1 MSKAHDHSQ

-37 LESEPSTSRN
+37 FESEPSTSRT

-57 ISDFNQTMDLSP
+57 ISDFDQTMDLSP

-101 TRMVGPSMAPF
+101 TRMVAPSMAPF

-127 TPSEAVVPEDGTK
+127 TPSEDVVPEDGTK
-140 IIGAEQGGHDYTMD
+140 IIGADLGGQDYTMD

-182 SQAGSKTG
+182 SQAGSKV
-190 SQPSSQLGSQ
+190 GSQ

-238 VTGNRTGQSI
+238 VTGNPSGQSI

-270 AKASEAI
+270 AKASDAI
-277 YERLTDRRISYTVD
+277 YERLTDRRISYAVD
-291 WNDDTADYQIK
+291 WNDDTVDYQIK
-302 KKNDS
+302 KKNDP
-307 KTGKIDLHVLG
+307 KTGKLDLHVLG

-339 KVIRQDKQTDTF
+339 KVIRKDKQNDTF

-379 KEGVCFYSMK
+379 NEGVCFYSMK

-473 EVARGDKSR
+473 EVARGDKSK

-503 HPRVPKNPSE
+503 HPRLPKDSNE

-523 AQNNVIQ
+523 AQGNVIQ
-530 PTDSKDPMVAVA
+530 PTDCKDPMVAVA
-542 LRALESDPKDRY
+542 LRALETDPKDRY

-576 SQELTQKAIVLGSEA
+576 SQELTKKAVVLGTEA

-603 LFSLKDAIELWDE
+603 MFGLKDAIELWKQ
-616 NPDATTELNKVR
+616 NPEAAPELNKVR

-641 DLAIQTLD
+641 DLALQTLD
-649 RSEAQEDELYQKAE
+649 RSESQEDELYQKAE

-697 YWQAEHARG
+697 GWKAESERGKAVAARK
-706 EAELAK
+706 EEELAK
-712 DDAVAAKEKEAF
+712 NDAVAAQEEEAKQ
-724 ERERAET
+724 RRD
-731 ARNEA
+731 A
-736 EDAKD
+736 EDARGVAQAAQKEEATQRKNAELAQE
-741 KAIAAAESEK
+741 KAEASEL
-751 EAKEA
+751 
-756 EITAR
+756 
-761 TAAVKSETAARESET
+761 
-776 KAVKERRKAELQLAK
+776 KAVNERRKAELQLAK
-791 TQLTE
+791 TQLAE

-810 SNPSGAFGL
+810 SNPGGAFGL
-819 LTSLDDVLEK
+819 LTSIDDVLEK
-829 LKAQKKEARD
+829 LKAEKKEARD
-839 RQDPTAQTTDDNA
+839 RQDPKANSTEDNA
-852 LITRLPDPDN
+852 LITQLPDPDN
-862 WAKKRI
+862 WAKNRI
-868 LLLANA
+868 MLLANA

-886 FQPGSSA
+886 FQSGSSA

-905 ANPTGEIYRVAFDG
+905 ANPTGEIYRVALDG
-919 TDSQKIWEVETKK
+919 TDPQKIWEVKSKET
-932 AWIDSKVKAV
+932 WIDSKVRSV

-961 TEPIVFVDLK
+961 TEPVVFIDLK
-971 TRELSPYDNEIPRTG
+971 TGELSPYDKDIPRAG

-993 IARHIAT
+993 VARHIAT
-1000 TQPKN
+1000 TQPN
-1005 LWYTKNQPGAKGN
+1005 YLWYTKNEPGAKGN
-1018 NVPTNE
+1018 SVPTNE

-1038 ALIKNGGRYYL
+1038 ALIKNGGSYYL

-1059 SSEKRPIFVEYLAPL
+1059 SSDSRPNFVEYLAPL

-1083 LDKQMPDVVSQFSK
+1083 LDTQMPEVVSKFSK
-1097 ESLDK
+1097 ESLDA
-1102 AIAKIEAE
+1102 AIAKIKAE
-1110 IDPNDRQ
+1110 KDPNKRQ
-1117 GYPFIDILESLHFV
+1117 VSPFIDILESLHFV

-1140 QARLKIQKPSDEES
+1140 QARLKIQRPSNEES
-1154 SKREPKNSTDP
+1154 SKQETKKSIAPE
-1165 ILWEFVERFPLQRKH
+1165 LWEFVERFPLQKKH
-1180 VHAIQEILVEENS
+1180 VHAILEILVEEI
-1193 PNSSATNSSNSRKM
+1193 PPTSSATNSSNSRKM
-1207 ITRAAEEQSVQVWI
+1207 ITRAAKEQSVQVWTLTDI
-1221 LSESVTYEPTSRET
+1221 VTNEPI
-1235 NAKESKDN
+1235 AKETTDTT
-1243 KDIAVGSQAQQIFR
+1243 VRSQAQQIFR

-1271 DIKDK
+1271 DSEDK
-1276 GILFARFDRNGDVLT
+1276 GILFARFDQYGDVLT

-1308 RNRIGLENPFDAAE
+1308 RNRIGLENPFNAAE
-1322 AFEESTAKWLFNRP
+1322 AFEESTAQWLFNGL
-1336 NDYRILSVD
+1336 NGQRILSID
-1345 GHGVAALYDPR
+1345 GLGVAALYDPR

-1364 DFGQSVSSLKIR
+1364 DFGQKVSSLNIR
-1376 QFLSDESNAKKN
+1376 HFVSNESTAKELVK
-1388 IQIKEVKNDFQ
+1388 IKELKNDFQ
-1399 FWGHSPFAE
+1399 FWGHSPFAKIE
-1408 IVHVAF
+1408 HVAF
-1414 SPDGNTALSLATVD
+1414 SPDGSTALSLATVD

-1434 VTARNTDNRPE
+1434 VTARNTDSRPE
-1445 SLTFSEICLWD
+1445 SLAFSEICLWD
-1456 VKNRQWLDRIAFE
+1456 VKSQQWLDRIAFE
-1469 SQVKIDRLSP
+1469 SKVKIDRLSP

-1498 EVSSRLSAEHA
+1498 QVSSRLSTEHT
-1509 SIAVHFCIKNPS
+1509 SRAVHFCISNPK

-1535 VCWIGNIPEDGTEDK
+1535 VCWIGNIRADGIEDK

-1561 RLVVIPRPVAGC
+1561 RLVVIPRPAAGC
-1573 WSNDGTRLYILDTE
+1573 WSNDGTRLYVLDTK
-1587 GKVIRYDFDPLKG
+1587 GNVIRYDFDPLKG
-1600 ILSSPLETASVKTDS
+1600 VLSSPLETDSVKSAS
-1615 SSRLEANSELKF
+1615 SSRLEANSELQF
-1627 INEVSL
+1627 INDVSL
-1633 PSPHAIYMGIAKTV
+1633 VSPQAVLMGIAKTV

-1659 GANEPLQRIHK
+1659 GAIEPLLIDRQRE
-1670 RASFSQP
+1670 SFAKP
-1677 VHAVFHQNQSPNWVD
+1677 VHAVFHQNHSPNWLLD
-1692 AGISQDQQTF
+1692 AGISEDQQKF
-1702 KKKIDQLFELISTN
+1702 RKKIVQLFELIDTN
-1716 EVIKKKENGIEIGHE
+1716 KGIKKTENQIEIGHK
-1731 PSQVTC
+1731 PNQVTC
-1737 DAQGELLILQYPKA
+1737 DAQGELVILQYPKA

-1769 RDFSGIES
+1769 RDFPDIKS

-1789 RDAKG
+1789 RDKKS
-1794 LNFYRVV
+1794 LNFYRVGQ
-1801 HKPENQGFELEPL
+1801 KPENGGIELEPI
-1814 ESPLPNGERVAHFAW
+1814 ESPLPNGESVQHFAW
-1829 DPQRDSTALEN
+1829 DPQGDSTTLEN
-1840 SMRFACI
+1840 SMRFACV
-1847 LVDNT
+1847 LDDNT
-1852 VLYAHNGQISDLGK
+1852 VLYAHNGKISDLGK

-1874 DDSEKKTLAQLQASD
+1874 EDDSEKKTMAQLQASD

-1902 RTVDPLSRKTIR
+1902 STVDPPSKRTIR
-1914 YLALQTIDK
+1914 YLVLESIGK

-1930 RFIQLPDHDPSVVSE
+1930 RFIQLPDQAPISVTE
-1945 SVDSSMQLFKRCVD
+1945 SGESSMPLLKRCVD

-1983 VGNVEVYLVSPYW
+1983 VGNVAVYLVSPNW

-2011 SIECLSFAE
+2011 SIEGLSFAE

-2039 KQTTSEAPATP
+2039 KPTTPESPAPP
-2050 RSTD
+2050 RSTDLK

>member
-10 KDSQENI
+10 KDSPENI

-37 LESEPSTSRN
+37 LESEPSTSRT

-69 SMPSIESGTLDLEDA
+69 SMPSIESGTMDLEDA
-84 NDQTMDLSD
+84 NDQTMDLSEL
-93 PSSQYADG
+93 SNQYADG
-101 TRMVGPSMAPF
+101 TRMVAPSMAPF

-127 TPSEAVVPEDGTK
+127 TPSEAEVPEDGTK
-140 IIGAEQGGHDYTMD
+140 IIGADQGGQDYTMD
-154 IDSAPSSSA
+154 IDSAPSM
-163 SSSVAGGSLADDGT
+163 SSSSSLSGGSLADDGT

-182 SQAGSKTG
+182 SQAGSKV
-190 SQPSSQLGSQ
+190 GSQ
-200 LGSQPGSSSIV
+200 LGSQPGSSSID

-226 SDSKNGSEVKSL
+226 SDSKNASEVKSL

-270 AKASEAI
+270 AKASDAI

-339 KVIRQDKQTDTF
+339 KVIRQDKQSDSF

-454 DLKRPES
+454 DLKRPDS

-473 EVARGDKSR
+473 EVARGDKSK

-503 HPRVPKNPSE
+503 HPRLPKDASE
-513 KMGHAALAKA
+513 KMGHAALAKS
-523 AQNNVIQ
+523 AQNNLIQ
-530 PTDSKDPMVAVA
+530 PTDCKDPMVAVA

-576 SQELTQKAIVLGSEA
+576 SQELTQKSIVLGSEA

-603 LFSLKDAIELWDE
+603 LFGLKDAIELWDE

-681 AFIVSLLVGSG
+681 AFIVSLLIGSG

-697 YWQAEHARG
+697 WQQAVASQKKEEEAKNIAVKAQLSAE
-706 EAELAK
+706 EAKEEEATQRKKAEEATVEANLAK
-712 DDAVAAKEKEAF
+712 DLEKI
-724 ERERAET
+724 
-731 ARNEA
+731 
-736 EDAKD
+736 AKD
-741 KAIAAAESEK
+741 KALESEK
-751 EAKEA
+751 VAIDSKK
-756 EITAR
+756 TAD
-761 TAAVKSETAARESET
+761 
-776 KAVKERRKAELQLAK
+776 KERRKAEVQLAK
-791 TQLTE
+791 TQLAE
-796 ITSKLGLARSRINE
+796 ITSTLGLARSRINE

-819 LTSLDDVLEK
+819 LTSIDDVLEK
-829 LKAQKKEARD
+829 LKTQKKEARSK
-839 RQDPTAQTTDDNA
+839 QDPTSKTTDDNA
-852 LITRLPDPDN
+852 LITQLPDPDN

-874 DLKGVNLTTQAH
+874 DLKGVNLTTQAD
-886 FQPGSSA
+886 FQSGSSA

-905 ANPTGEIYRVAFDG
+905 ANPTGEIYRVALDG
-919 TDSQKIWEVETKK
+919 TDPQKIWEVKNKET
-932 AWIDSKVKAV
+932 WIDSNVKSV

-971 TRELSPYDNEIPRTG
+971 TGELSPYDNEIPRTG

-993 IARHIAT
+993 ISRHIAT

-1005 LWYTKNQPGAKGN
+1005 LWYTKNQPGAKGI

-1083 LDKQMPDVVSQFSK
+1083 LDKQMPEVVSQFSK
-1097 ESLDK
+1097 ESFDK
-1102 AIAKIEAE
+1102 AIAKIKAE
-1110 IDPNDRQ
+1110 KDPNKPL
-1117 GYPFIDILESLHFV
+1117 GSPFIDILESLHFV

-1154 SKREPKNSTDP
+1154 SKQEPKKSIAP
-1165 ILWEFVERFPLQRKH
+1165 ELWEFVERFPLQRKH
-1180 VHAIQEILVEENS
+1180 VHAIQEILVEENP

-1207 ITRAAEEQSVQVWI
+1207 ITRAAKEQSVQVWT
-1221 LSESVTYEPTSRET
+1221 LSDSVTNEP
-1235 NAKESKDN
+1235 NAKETE
-1243 KDIAVGSQAQQIFR
+1243 DIAVRSQAQQVFR

-1271 DIKDK
+1271 DSEDK

-1308 RNRIGLENPFDAAE
+1308 RNRIGLESPFDAAE

-1336 NDYRILSVD
+1336 NDHRILSVD

-1356 SNQQDKQV
+1356 SNHQDKKV
-1364 DFGQSVSSLKIR
+1364 DFGQRVSSLKIR
-1376 QFLSDESNAKKN
+1376 QFVSDESNAKKN

-1399 FWGHSPFAE
+1399 FWGHSPFARIE
-1408 IVHVAF
+1408 HVAF

-1434 VTARNTDNRPE
+1434 ATARDTDSRPE

-1456 VKNRQWLDRIAFE
+1456 VKNRQWLDRFAFE
-1469 SQVKIDRLSP
+1469 SLVKIDRLSP
-1479 LDENRF
+1479 IDENRF

-1498 EVSSRLSAEHA
+1498 QVSSRLSDEH
-1509 SIAVHFCIKNPS
+1509 SSKAVHFCIRNPEY
-1521 HPYQAYFRIDGFEG
+1521 PYQAYFRVDGFEG
-1535 VCWIGNIPEDGTEDK
+1535 VCWIGNIPADGIEDK
-1550 SKPTWFDLESN
+1550 SKPMWFDLASN
-1561 RLVVIPRPVAGC
+1561 RLVVIPSPVAGC
-1573 WSNDGTRLYILDTE
+1573 WSSDGTRLYVLDTK
-1587 GKVIRYDFDPLKG
+1587 GNVIRYDFDPLKG

-1615 SSRLEANSELKF
+1615 SSRLEANSELQF
-1627 INEVSL
+1627 INKVSL
-1633 PSPHAIYMGIAKTV
+1633 VSPQAIYMGIAKTV

-1670 RASFSQP
+1670 RASFSKP
-1677 VHAVFHQNQSPNWVD
+1677 VHAVFHQNHSPNWVFD
-1692 AGISQDQQTF
+1692 TGISQDQQTF
-1702 KKKIDQLFELISTN
+1702 NKKIDQLFELINTN
-1716 EVIKKKENGIEIGHE
+1716 EVIKREEGRAEGHE
-1731 PSQVTC
+1731 LSQVTC
-1737 DAQGELLILQYPKA
+1737 DAQGQLLILQYPKA
-1751 ALFLSLQDR
+1751 ALLLSLQDG

-1769 RDFSGIES
+1769 REFSGIKS

-1801 HKPENQGFELEPL
+1801 QKPENQGFELEPL

-1829 DPQRDSTALEN
+1829 DPQRDSTALDH

-1874 DDSEKKTLAQLQASD
+1874 DDDSEKKSLAQLQASD
-1889 VQRIWFFKEILSD
+1889 VQRIWFFQEILSD
-1902 RTVDPLSRKTIR
+1902 NTVDPPSKRTIR
-1914 YLALQTIDK
+1914 YLVLQTIDK
-1923 SAKPRIV
+1923 SPKPRIV
-1930 RFIQLPDHDPSVVSE
+1930 RFIKLPDHDPSVVAE
-1945 SVDSSMQLFKRCVD
+1945 SVDSSMQLVKQCVD

-1983 VGNVEVYLVSPYW
+1983 VGNVAVYLVSPYW

-2011 SIECLSFAE
+2011 SIEGLSFAE

-2039 KQTTSEAPATP
+2039 KSTTPESPTSP

>member
-37 LESEPSTSRN
+37 LGSEPSTSRT

-69 SMPSIESGTLDLEDA
+69 SMPSIESGTMDFEDA

-93 PSSQYADG
+93 LPNQYADG
-101 TRMVGPSMAPF
+101 TRMIAPSMAPF

-119 TSGTGSDG
+119 TSGTGADG
-127 TPSEAVVPEDGTK
+127 TPSEAEVPEDGTK
-140 IIGAEQGGHDYTMD
+140 IIGADQSGQDYTMD
-154 IDSAPSSSA
+154 IDSAPSM
-163 SSSVAGGSLADDGT
+163 SSSSSLSGGSLADDGT

-182 SQAGSKTG
+182 SQAGSKV
-190 SQPSSQLGSQ
+190 GSQ
-200 LGSQPGSSSIV
+200 LGSQHGSSSID

-226 SDSKNGSEVKSL
+226 SDSKNASEVKSL
-238 VTGNRTGQSI
+238 VTGNRMGQSI

-270 AKASEAI
+270 AKASDAI

-339 KVIRQDKQTDTF
+339 KVIRQDKQSDSF

-454 DLKRPES
+454 DLKRPDS

-473 EVARGDKSR
+473 EVARGDKSK

-503 HPRVPKNPSE
+503 HPRLPKDASE

-523 AQNNVIQ
+523 AQNNLIQ
-530 PTDSKDPMVAVA
+530 PTDCKDPMVAVA

-576 SQELTQKAIVLGSEA
+576 SQELTQKSIVLGSEA

-603 LFSLKDAIELWDE
+603 LFGLKDAIELWDE

-641 DLAIQTLD
+641 DLALQTLD

-697 YWQAEHARG
+697 GWKAEVEKGKAEVQRG
-706 EAELAK
+706 IAENEKGIAERERAIAEAAK
-712 DDAVAAKEKEAF
+712 DDA
-724 ERERAET
+724 
-731 ARNEA
+731 RNE
-736 EDAKD
+736 ERKAKD
-741 KAIAAAESEK
+741 AELKAKDEEGKAVIAQEKAEASEK
-751 EAKEA
+751 
-756 EITAR
+756 I
-761 TAAVKSETAARESET
+761 AVN
-776 KAVKERRKAELQLAK
+776 ERRKAELQLAK
-791 TQLTE
+791 TQLAE

-819 LTSLDDVLEK
+819 LTSIDDVLEK
-829 LKAQKKEARD
+829 LKAEKKEARSK
-839 RQDPTAQTTDDNA
+839 QDPPTQTTDDNA
-852 LITRLPDPDN
+852 LITQLPDPDN
-862 WAKKRI
+862 WAKNRI

-874 DLKGVNLTTQAH
+874 DLKGVNLTTQAD
-886 FQPGSSA
+886 FQSGSSA

-905 ANPTGEIYRVAFDG
+905 ANPTGEIYRVALDG
-919 TDSQKIWEVETKK
+919 TDPQKIWEVKNKET
-932 AWIDSKVKAV
+932 WIDSNVKSV

-971 TRELSPYDNEIPRTG
+971 TGELSPYDNEIPRTG

-993 IARHIAT
+993 ISRHIAT

-1049 KLIAPFAGGE
+1049 KLIAPFAGGV
-1059 SSEKRPIFVEYLAPL
+1059 SDDSRPIFVEYLAPL

-1083 LDKQMPDVVSQFSK
+1083 LDKQMPEVVSKFSK
-1097 ESLDK
+1097 EFLDE
-1102 AIAKIEAE
+1102 AIAEIKAE
-1110 IDPNDRQ
+1110 KDPNKRQ
-1117 GYPFIDILESLHFV
+1117 RSPFIDILESLHFV

-1140 QARLKIQKPSDEES
+1140 QARLKIQKPSNEES
-1154 SKREPKNSTDP
+1154 SKQEPKKSIAP
-1165 ILWEFVERFPLQRKH
+1165 ELWEFVERFPLQKKH
-1180 VHAIQEILVEENS
+1180 VHAIQEILVEENP
-1193 PNSSATNSSNSRKM
+1193 PNSSATNPTSSRKM
-1207 ITRAAEEQSVQVWI
+1207 ITRAAKEQSVQIWT
-1221 LSESVTYEPTSRET
+1221 LSESVTNEP
-1235 NAKESKDN
+1235 NAKETE
-1243 KDIAVGSQAQQIFR
+1243 DIAVRSQVQQVFR

-1271 DIKDK
+1271 DSEDK

-1291 INSELIANRL
+1291 INSELIADRL

-1308 RNRIGLENPFDAAE
+1308 RIRIGLENPFDAAE

-1336 NDYRILSVD
+1336 NDHRILSID

-1356 SNQQDKQV
+1356 SNHQDKKV
-1364 DFGQSVSSLKIR
+1364 DFGQRVSSLKIR

-1399 FWGHSPFAE
+1399 FWGHSPFARIE
-1408 IVHVAF
+1408 HVAF

-1434 VTARNTDNRPE
+1434 ATARDTDSRPE

-1456 VKNRQWLDRIAFE
+1456 VKNRQWLDRFAFE

-1479 LDENRF
+1479 IDENRF

-1498 EVSSRLSAEHA
+1498 QVSSRLSDEH
-1509 SIAVHFCIKNPS
+1509 SSKAVHFCIRNPEY
-1521 HPYQAYFRIDGFEG
+1521 PYQAYFRVDGFEG
-1535 VCWIGNIPEDGTEDK
+1535 VCWIGNIPAENVEDE

-1573 WSNDGTRLYILDTE
+1573 WSSDGTRLYVLDTK
-1587 GKVIRYDFDPLKG
+1587 GNVIRYDFDPLKG

-1615 SSRLEANSELKF
+1615 SSRLEANSELQF

-1633 PSPHAIYMGIAKTV
+1633 VSPQAIYVGIAKSV

-1659 GANEPLQRIHK
+1659 GAIEPLQRIHK
-1670 RASFSQP
+1670 RASFSKP
-1677 VHAVFHQNQSPNWVD
+1677 VHAVFHQNHSPNWVLD

-1737 DAQGELLILQYPKA
+1737 DAQGQLLILQYPKA

-1760 QAPRWHRLD
+1760 QAPRWYRLD

-1801 HKPENQGFELEPL
+1801 QKPENQGFELDLL

-1829 DPQRDSTALEN
+1829 DPQRDSTTLDH

-1874 DDSEKKTLAQLQASD
+1874 DDDSEKKSLAQLQASD
-1889 VQRIWFFKEILSD
+1889 VQRIWFFQEILSD
-1902 RTVDPLSRKTIR
+1902 NTVDPPSKRTIR
-1914 YLALQTIDK
+1914 YLVLQTIDK
-1923 SAKPRIV
+1923 SPKPRIV
-1930 RFIQLPDHDPSVVSE
+1930 RFIKLPDHDPSVVAE
-1945 SVDSSMQLFKRCVD
+1945 SVDSSMQLVKQCVD

-1983 VGNVEVYLVSPYW
+1983 VGNVAVYLVSPYW

-2011 SIECLSFAE
+2011 SIEGLSFAE

-2039 KQTTSEAPATP
+2039 KPTTPESPDSP

>member
-1 MSKANDHSQ
+1 MSKAHDHSQ

-37 LESEPSTSRN
+37 FESEPSTSRT

-57 ISDFNQTMDLSP
+57 ISDFDQTMDLSP

-93 PSSQYADG
+93 PSNQYADG
-101 TRMVGPSMAPF
+101 TRMVAPSMAPF

-119 TSGTGSDG
+119 TSGTGFDG
-127 TPSEAVVPEDGTK
+127 IPSEAEVPEDGTK
-140 IIGAEQGGHDYTMD
+140 IIGADQGGQDLTMD
-154 IDSAPSSSA
+154 IDPSPSMSSS
-163 SSSVAGGSLADDGT
+163 SSLSGGSLADDGT

-182 SQAGSKTG
+182 SQAGSKT
-190 SQPSSQLGSQ
+190 
-200 LGSQPGSSSIV
+200 GSQPGSSSIV

-226 SDSKNGSEVKSL
+226 SDSKNVSEVKSL
-238 VTGNRTGQSI
+238 VTGNPTGQSI

-270 AKASEAI
+270 AKASDAI
-277 YERLTDRRISYTVD
+277 YERLTDRRISYAVD
-291 WNDDTADYQIK
+291 WNDDTVDYQIK
-302 KKNDS
+302 KKNDP
-307 KTGKIDLHVLG
+307 KTGKLDLHVLG

-339 KVIRQDKQTDTF
+339 KVIRKDKQNDTF

-473 EVARGDKSR
+473 EVARGDKSK

-503 HPRVPKNPSE
+503 HPRLPKDSTE

-523 AQNNVIQ
+523 AQSNLIQ
-530 PTDSKDPMVAVA
+530 PTDCKDPMVAVA
-542 LRALESDPKDRY
+542 LRALETDPKDRY

-576 SQELTQKAIVLGSEA
+576 SQELTKKAVVLGTEA

-603 LFSLKDAIELWDE
+603 LFGLKDAIELWGK
-616 NPDATTELNKVR
+616 NPEAAPELNKVR

-641 DLAIQTLD
+641 DLALQTLD

-681 AFIVSLLVGSG
+681 AFIVSLLIGSG
-692 IVGLL
+692 IVGLFW
-697 YWQAEHARG
+697 WQAEHARG

-712 DDAVAAKEKEAF
+712 DDAVAAKEKEAWQ
-724 ERERAET
+724 RKNAEDQKDK
-731 ARNEA
+731 AEKLQIAEAAQRKIA
-736 EDAKD
+736 EDATKVANNAKIVAEDAQKQAVVSKD
-741 KAIAAAESEK
+741 I
-751 EAKEA
+751 
-756 EITAR
+756 
-761 TAAVKSETAARESET
+761 
-776 KAVKERRKAELQLAK
+776 AVKERRKAELQLAK

-810 SNPSGAFGL
+810 SNPGGAFGL
-819 LTSLDDVLEK
+819 LTSIDDVLEK
-829 LKAQKKEARD
+829 LKAEKKEARD
-839 RQDPTAQTTDDNA
+839 RQDPKANSTEDNA
-852 LITRLPDPDN
+852 LITQLPDPDN
-862 WAKKRI
+862 WAKNRI

-886 FQPGSSA
+886 FQSGSSA

-905 ANPTGEIYRVAFDG
+905 ANPTGEIYRVALDG
-919 TDSQKIWEVETKK
+919 TDPQKIWEVKSKET
-932 AWIDSKVKAV
+932 WIDSKVRSV

-961 TEPIVFVDLK
+961 TEPVVFIDLK
-971 TRELSPYDNEIPRTG
+971 TGELSPYDKDIPRSG

-993 IARHIAT
+993 VARHIAT
-1000 TQPKN
+1000 TQPN
-1005 LWYTKNQPGAKGN
+1005 YLWYTKNEPGAKGN
-1018 NVPTNE
+1018 SVPTNE

-1038 ALIKNGGRYYL
+1038 ALIKNGGSYYL

-1059 SSEKRPIFVEYLAPL
+1059 SSDSRPNFVEYLAPL

-1083 LDKQMPDVVSQFSK
+1083 LDTRMPEVVSKFSK
-1097 ESLDK
+1097 ESLDV
-1102 AIAKIEAE
+1102 AIAKIKAE
-1110 IDPNDRQ
+1110 KDPNKRQ
-1117 GYPFIDILESLHFV
+1117 VSPFIDILESLHFV

-1140 QARLKIQKPSDEES
+1140 QARLKIQRPSNEES
-1154 SKREPKNSTDP
+1154 SKQEPKKSIAP
-1165 ILWEFVERFPLQRKH
+1165 ELWEFVERFPLQKKH
-1180 VHAIQEILVEENS
+1180 VHAILEILVEEIP

-1207 ITRAAEEQSVQVWI
+1207 ITRAAKEQSVQVWT
-1221 LSESVTYEPTSRET
+1221 LTDSVTNEP
-1235 NAKESKDN
+1235 NAKETTDTT
-1243 KDIAVGSQAQQIFR
+1243 VRSQAQQIFR

-1271 DIKDK
+1271 DSEDK
-1276 GILFARFDRNGDVLT
+1276 GILFARFDQYGDVLT

-1308 RNRIGLENPFDAAE
+1308 RNRIGLENPFNAAE
-1322 AFEESTAKWLFNRP
+1322 AFEESTAQWLFNGL
-1336 NDYRILSVD
+1336 NGQRILSID
-1345 GHGVAALYDPR
+1345 GLGVAALYDPR

-1364 DFGQSVSSLKIR
+1364 DFGQKVSSLNIR
-1376 QFLSDESNAKKN
+1376 HFLSNESTAKELVK
-1388 IQIKEVKNDFQ
+1388 IKEVKNDFQ
-1399 FWGHSPFAE
+1399 FWGHSPFAKIE
-1408 IVHVAF
+1408 HVAF
-1414 SPDGNTALSLATVD
+1414 SPDGSTALSLATVD
-1428 GKNSVY
+1428 GKHSVY
-1434 VTARNTDNRPE
+1434 VTARNTDSRPE

-1456 VKNRQWLDRIAFE
+1456 VKNQQWLDRIAFE
-1469 SQVKIDRLSP
+1469 SKVKIDRLSP

-1485 VFGNTETLMLVER
+1485 VFGNTEILMLVER
-1498 EVSSRLSAEHA
+1498 EVSSRLSTEHA
-1509 SIAVHFCIKNPS
+1509 SRAVHFCISNPK

-1535 VCWIGNIPEDGTEDK
+1535 VCWIGSIPADGIEDK

-1561 RLVVIPRPVAGC
+1561 RLVVIPRPAAGC
-1573 WSNDGTRLYILDTE
+1573 WSNDGTRLYVLDTN
-1587 GKVIRYDFDPLKG
+1587 GNVIRYDFDPLKG
-1600 ILSSPLETASVKTDS
+1600 VLSSSLETASVKTDS
-1615 SSRLEANSELKF
+1615 SSRLGANSKLQF

-1633 PSPHAIYMGIAKTV
+1633 VSPQAIYMGIAKTV

-1659 GANEPLQRIHK
+1659 GAIEPLLIDRQRE
-1670 RASFSQP
+1670 SFAKP
-1677 VHAVFHQNQSPNWVD
+1677 VHAVFHQNHSPNWLLD
-1692 AGISQDQQTF
+1692 AGISQDQETF
-1702 KKKIDQLFELISTN
+1702 KKKIVQLFELINTN
-1716 EVIKKKENGIEIGHE
+1716 KGIKKTENQIEIGHK
-1731 PSQVTC
+1731 PNQVTC
-1737 DAQGELLILQYPKA
+1737 DAQGELVILQYPKA

-1760 QAPRWHRLD
+1760 QAPRWHRLV
-1769 RDFSGIES
+1769 RDFPDIKS

-1789 RDAKG
+1789 RDKKS
-1794 LNFYRVV
+1794 LNFYRVGQ
-1801 HKPENQGFELEPL
+1801 KPENGGIELEPI
-1814 ESPLPNGERVAHFAW
+1814 ESPLPNGESVQHFAW
-1829 DPQRDSTALEN
+1829 DPQGDSTTLEN
-1840 SMRFACI
+1840 SMRFACV
-1847 LVDNT
+1847 LADNT
-1852 VLYAHNGQISDLGK
+1852 VLYAHNEKISDLGK

-1874 DDSEKKTLAQLQASD
+1874 EDDSEKKALAQLQASD
-1889 VQRIWFFKEILSD
+1889 IHRIWFFKEILSD
-1902 RTVDPLSRKTIR
+1902 STLDPPSTRTIR
-1914 YLALQTIDK
+1914 YLVLQTIDK

-1930 RFIQLPDHDPSVVSE
+1930 RFIQLPEHDPSAVTE
-1945 SVDSSMQLFKRCVD
+1945 SGESSMQLLKQCVD

-1983 VGNVEVYLVSPYW
+1983 VGNVAVYLVSPYW

-2011 SIECLSFAE
+2011 SIEGLSFAE

-2039 KQTTSEAPATP
+2039 KPTTPESPAPP

>member
-1 MSKANDHSQ
+1 MSKAHDHSQ

-37 LESEPSTSRN
+37 FESEPSTSRT

-69 SMPSIESGTLDLEDA
+69 SMPSFESGTLDLEVA

-93 PSSQYADG
+93 PSNDYADG
-101 TRMVGPSMAPF
+101 TRMVAPSMAPF

-119 TSGTGSDG
+119 TSGTGTDG
-127 TPSEAVVPEDGTK
+127 IPSEAEVPEDGTK
-140 IIGAEQGGHDYTMD
+140 IIGADQGGQDHTMD
-154 IDSAPSSSA
+154 IDSSPSMSSS
-163 SSSVAGGSLADDGT
+163 SSLSGGSLADDGT

-182 SQAGSKTG
+182 SQPGSKT
-190 SQPSSQLGSQ
+190 
-200 LGSQPGSSSIV
+200 GSQPGSSSIV

-238 VTGNRTGQSI
+238 VTGNPTGQSI

-270 AKASEAI
+270 AKASDAI
-277 YERLTDRRISYTVD
+277 YERLTDRRISYAVD
-291 WNDDTADYQIK
+291 WNDDTVDYQIK
-302 KKNDS
+302 KKNDP
-307 KTGKIDLHVLG
+307 KTGKLDLHVLG

-339 KVIRQDKQTDTF
+339 KVIRKDKQNDTF

-379 KEGVCFYSMK
+379 NEGVCFYSMK

-409 EIFDKLCDAI
+409 EIFDRLCDAI

-473 EVARGDKSR
+473 EVARGDKSK

-503 HPRVPKNPSE
+503 HPRLPKDSNE

-523 AQNNVIQ
+523 AQSNVIQ
-530 PTDSKDPMVAVA
+530 PTDCKDPMVAVA
-542 LRALESDPKDRY
+542 LRALETEPKDRY

-576 SQELTQKAIVLGSEA
+576 SQELTKKAIVLGTEA

-603 LFSLKDAIELWDE
+603 LFGLKDAIELWE
-616 NPDATTELNKVR
+616 QNPEAAPELNKVR

-641 DLAIQTLD
+641 DLALQTLD
-649 RSEAQEDELYQKAE
+649 RSEAQEDELYKKAE

-697 YWQAEHARG
+697 WQQAVASQKKEEEAKNIAVEARLSAERAKEE
-706 EAELAK
+706 EAKQREKAEEATVEANRAK
-712 DDAVAAKEKEAF
+712 DQEKS
-724 ERERAET
+724 
-731 ARNEA
+731 
-736 EDAKD
+736 AKD
-741 KAIAAAESEK
+741 KAIESEK
-751 EAKEA
+751 AAIDSKK
-756 EITAR
+756 TAD
-761 TAAVKSETAARESET
+761 
-776 KAVKERRKAELQLAK
+776 KERRKAELQLAK

-810 SNPSGAFGL
+810 SNPGGAFGL
-819 LTSLDDVLEK
+819 LTSIDDVLEK
-829 LKAQKKEARD
+829 LKAEKKETRD
-839 RQDPTAQTTDDNA
+839 RQDPKANSTEDNA
-852 LITRLPDPDN
+852 LITQLPDPDN
-862 WAKKRI
+862 WAKNRI

-886 FQPGSSA
+886 FQSGSSA

-905 ANPTGEIYRVAFDG
+905 ANPTGEIYRVALDG
-919 TDSQKIWEVETKK
+919 TDPQKIWEVKSKET
-932 AWIDSKVKAV
+932 WIDSKVKSV

-961 TEPIVFVDLK
+961 TEPVVFIDLK
-971 TRELSPYDNEIPRTG
+971 TGELSPYDKEIPRAG

-1000 TQPKN
+1000 TQPN
-1005 LWYTKNQPGAKGN
+1005 YLWYTKNEPGAKGN
-1018 NVPTNE
+1018 SVPTNE

-1038 ALIKNGGRYYL
+1038 ALIKNGGNYYL

-1059 SSEKRPIFVEYLAPL
+1059 SSDSRPKFVEYLAPL

-1083 LDKQMPDVVSQFSK
+1083 LDTQMPEVVSKFSK
-1097 ESLDK
+1097 ESLDV
-1102 AIAKIEAE
+1102 AIAKIKAE
-1110 IDPNDRQ
+1110 KDPNKRQ
-1117 GYPFIDILESLHFV
+1117 VSPFIDILESLHFV

-1140 QARLKIQKPSDEES
+1140 QARLKIRKPSNEES
-1154 SKREPKNSTDP
+1154 SKQEPKKSIAP
-1165 ILWEFVERFPLQRKH
+1165 ELWEFVERFPLQKKH
-1180 VHAIQEILVEENS
+1180 VHAILEILVEEI
-1193 PNSSATNSSNSRKM
+1193 PPTSSATNSSNSRKM
-1207 ITRAAEEQSVQVWI
+1207 ITRAAKEQSVQVWT
-1221 LSESVTYEPTSRET
+1221 LTDSVTNEP
-1235 NAKESKDN
+1235 NAKETTDT
-1243 KDIAVGSQAQQIFR
+1243 IVRSQAQQIFR
-1257 ISHLHSLTAGPLKE
+1257 ISHLHSLSAGPLKE
-1271 DIKDK
+1271 DSEDK
-1276 GILFARFDRNGDVLT
+1276 GILFARFDQYGDVLT

-1308 RNRIGLENPFDAAE
+1308 RNRIGLENPFKAAE
-1322 AFEESTAKWLFNRP
+1322 AFEESTAQWLFNV
-1336 NDYRILSVD
+1336 NGQRILSID
-1345 GHGVAALYDPR
+1345 GLGVAALYDPR

-1364 DFGQSVSSLKIR
+1364 DFGQKVSSLNIR
-1376 QFLSDESNAKKN
+1376 HFLSNESTAKELVK
-1388 IQIKEVKNDFQ
+1388 IKEVKNDFQ
-1399 FWGHSPFAE
+1399 FWGHSPFAKIE
-1408 IVHVAF
+1408 HVAF
-1414 SPDGNTALSLATVD
+1414 SPDGSTALSLATVD
-1428 GKNSVY
+1428 GKHSVY
-1434 VTARNTDNRPE
+1434 VTARDTDSRPE

-1456 VKNRQWLDRIAFE
+1456 VKNQQWLDRIAFE
-1469 SQVKIDRLSP
+1469 SKVKIDRLSP
-1479 LDENRF
+1479 LDDNRF

-1498 EVSSRLSAEHA
+1498 QVSSRLSTEHA
-1509 SIAVHFCIKNPS
+1509 SRAVHFCISNPK

-1535 VCWIGNIPEDGTEDK
+1535 VCWIGSIPADGIEDN
-1550 SKPTWFDLESN
+1550 SKPKWFDLESN
-1561 RLVVIPRPVAGC
+1561 RLVVIPRPAAGC
-1573 WSNDGTRLYILDTE
+1573 WSDDGTRLYVLDTK
-1587 GKVIRYDFDPLKG
+1587 GNVIRYDFDPLKG
-1600 ILSSPLETASVKTDS
+1600 VLSSPLETDSVKSAS
-1615 SSRLEANSELKF
+1615 SSRLEANSELQF
-1627 INEVSL
+1627 INDVSL
-1633 PSPHAIYMGIAKTV
+1633 VSPQAVFMGIAKTV

-1659 GANEPLQRIHK
+1659 GAIEPLLIDRQRE
-1670 RASFSQP
+1670 SFAKP
-1677 VHAVFHQNQSPNWVD
+1677 VHAVFHQNHSPNWLLD
-1692 AGISQDQQTF
+1692 AGISEDQQTF
-1702 KKKIDQLFELISTN
+1702 KKKVVQLFELINTN
-1716 EVIKKKENGIEIGHE
+1716 KGIKTTENQIEIGRK
-1731 PSQVTC
+1731 PNQVTC
-1737 DAQGELLILQYPKA
+1737 DAQGELVILQYPKA

-1769 RDFSGIES
+1769 RDFSDIKS

-1789 RDAKG
+1789 RDKKS
-1794 LNFYRVV
+1794 LNFYRVGQ
-1801 HKPENQGFELEPL
+1801 KPENGGFELEPI
-1814 ESPLPNGERVAHFAW
+1814 ESPLPNGESVQHFAW
-1829 DPQRDSTALEN
+1829 DPQRDSTTLEN
-1840 SMRFACI
+1840 SMRFACV
-1847 LVDNT
+1847 LADNT
-1852 VLYAHNGQISDLGK
+1852 VLYAHNGKISDLGK

-1874 DDSEKKTLAQLQASD
+1874 EDDSEKKALAQLQASD
-1889 VQRIWFFKEILSD
+1889 IQRIWFFKEILSD
-1902 RTVDPLSRKTIR
+1902 STVDPPSKRTIR
-1914 YLALQTIDK
+1914 YLVLQTIDK

-1930 RFIQLPDHDPSVVSE
+1930 RFIKLPEHDPSAVTE
-1945 SVDSSMQLFKRCVD
+1945 SGESSMQLLKQCVD

-1983 VGNVEVYLVSPYW
+1983 VGNVAVYLVSPYW

-2011 SIECLSFAE
+2011 SIEGLSFAE

-2039 KQTTSEAPATP
+2039 KPTTPESPTPPPARPTEK
-2050 RSTD
+2050 

>member
-1 MSKANDHSQ
+1 MSKAHDHSQ

-37 LESEPSTSRN
+37 LESEPSTSRA

-69 SMPSIESGTLDLEDA
+69 SMPSMESGTLDLEDT

-93 PSSQYADG
+93 PSNQYADG
-101 TRMVGPSMAPF
+101 TRMVAPSMAPF

-119 TSGTGSDG
+119 TSGTGFDG
-127 TPSEAVVPEDGTK
+127 TPSEAEVPEDGTK
-140 IIGAEQGGHDYTMD
+140 IVVADQGGQDYTMD
-154 IDSAPSSSA
+154 IDSSPSMSSS
-163 SSSVAGGSLADDGT
+163 SSLSGGSLADDGT

-182 SQAGSKTG
+182 SQTGSKT
-190 SQPSSQLGSQ
+190 
-200 LGSQPGSSSIV
+200 GSQPGSSSIV

-238 VTGNRTGQSI
+238 VTGNPTGPSI

-270 AKASEAI
+270 AKASDAI
-277 YERLTDRRISYTVD
+277 YERLTDRRISYAID
-291 WNDDTADYQIK
+291 WNDDTVDYQIK
-302 KKNDS
+302 KKNDP
-307 KTGKIDLHVLG
+307 KTGKLDLHVLG

-339 KVIRQDKQTDTF
+339 KVIRKDKQNDTF

-473 EVARGDKSR
+473 EVARGDKSK

-503 HPRVPKNPSE
+503 HPRLPKDANE

-523 AQNNVIQ
+523 AQSNVIQ
-530 PTDSKDPMVAVA
+530 PTDCKDPMVAVA
-542 LRALESDPKDRY
+542 LRALETDPKDRY
-554 AKVDDLQTAIHAIQK
+554 AKVDDLQSAIHAIQK

-576 SQELTQKAIVLGSEA
+576 SQELTKKAIVLGTEA

-603 LFSLKDAIELWDE
+603 MFGLKDAIELWGQ
-616 NPDATTELNKVR
+616 NPEAAPELNKVR

-641 DLAIQTLD
+641 DLALQTLD
-649 RSEAQEDELYQKAE
+649 RSEVQEDELYQKAE

-697 YWQAEHARG
+697 GWKAESERRKAVAARK
-706 EAELAK
+706 EEELARI
-712 DDAVAAKEKEAF
+712 DAVAAQKEEAKQ
-724 ERERAET
+724 RRD
-731 ARNEA
+731 A
-736 EDAKD
+736 EDARGVAQAAQKEEATQRKNAELAQE
-741 KAIAAAESEK
+741 KAEASEL
-751 EAKEA
+751 
-756 EITAR
+756 T
-761 TAAVKSETAARESET
+761 
-776 KAVKERRKAELQLAK
+776 AVKERRKAELQLAK
-791 TQLTE
+791 TQLAE

-810 SNPSGAFGL
+810 SNPGGAFGL
-819 LTSLDDVLEK
+819 ITSIDDVLEK
-829 LKAQKKEARD
+829 LKAEKKETRD
-839 RQDPTAQTTDDNA
+839 RQDPKANSTEDNA
-852 LITRLPDPDN
+852 LITQLPDPDN
-862 WAKKRI
+862 WAKNRI
-868 LLLANA
+868 MLLANA
-874 DLKGVNLTTQAH
+874 DLEGVNLTTQAH
-886 FQPGSSA
+886 FQSGSSA

-905 ANPTGEIYRVAFDG
+905 ANPTGEIYRVGLDG
-919 TDSQKIWEVETKK
+919 TDPQKIWEVNSKET
-932 AWIDSKVKAV
+932 WIDSKVKSV

-961 TEPIVFVDLK
+961 TKPVVFIDLK
-971 TRELSPYDNEIPRTG
+971 TGDLKPYDNEIPRTG

-993 IARHIAT
+993 ISRHIAT

-1005 LWYTKNQPGAKGN
+1005 LWYTKNQPGAKGI

-1024 ETIQIQWLSDELIL
+1024 ETIQIQWLSDDLIL
-1038 ALIKNGGRYYL
+1038 ALIKNGGSYYL
-1049 KLIAPFAGGE
+1049 KLIAPFAGGV
-1059 SSEKRPIFVEYLAPL
+1059 SDDSRPIFVEYLAPL

-1083 LDKQMPDVVSQFSK
+1083 LDTQMPEVVSQFSK

-1102 AIAKIEAE
+1102 AIAKIKAE
-1110 IDPNDRQ
+1110 KDPNKPL
-1117 GYPFIDILESLHFV
+1117 GSPFIDILESLHFV

-1140 QARLKIQKPSDEES
+1140 QARLKIQKPSNEES
-1154 SKREPKNSTDP
+1154 SKQEPKKSIAP
-1165 ILWEFVERFPLQRKH
+1165 VLWEFVERFPLQKKH
-1180 VHAIQEILVEENS
+1180 VHAIQEILIEEIP

-1207 ITRAAEEQSVQVWI
+1207 ITRAAKEQSVQVWT
-1221 LSESVTYEPTSRET
+1221 LTDSVTSEP
-1235 NAKESKDN
+1235 NAKETTET
-1243 KDIAVGSQAQQIFR
+1243 AVSSQARQIFR

-1271 DIKDK
+1271 DSEDK
-1276 GILFARFDRNGDVLT
+1276 GILFARFDRYGDVLT
-1291 INSELIANRL
+1291 INSEFIANRL

-1308 RNRIGLENPFDAAE
+1308 RNRIGLENPFNAAE
-1322 AFEESTAKWLFNRP
+1322 AFEESTAQWLFNGL
-1336 NDYRILSVD
+1336 NGQRILSVD
-1345 GHGVAALYDPR
+1345 GLGVAALYDPR
-1356 SNQQDKQV
+1356 SHQQDKQV
-1364 DFGQSVSSLKIR
+1364 DFGQKVSSLNIR
-1376 QFLSDESNAKKN
+1376 HFFSEESNAKELVK
-1388 IQIKEVKNDFQ
+1388 IKEVKNDFQ
-1399 FWGHSPFAE
+1399 FWGHSPFARIE
-1408 IVHVAF
+1408 HVAF
-1414 SPDGNTALSLATVD
+1414 SPDGSTALSLATVD

-1434 VTARNTDNRPE
+1434 VTARNTDSRPE

-1456 VKNRQWLDRIAFE
+1456 VKNQQWLDRIAFE

-1485 VFGNTETLMLVER
+1485 VFGNSETLMLVER
-1498 EVSSRLSAEHA
+1498 KVSSRLSSEHT
-1509 SIAVHFCIKNPS
+1509 SKAVHFCISNPK

-1535 VCWIGNIPEDGTEDK
+1535 VCWIGNIPADGIEDK

-1561 RLVVIPRPVAGC
+1561 RLVVIPRPAAGC
-1573 WSNDGTRLYILDTE
+1573 WSNDGTRLYVLDTK
-1587 GKVIRYDFDPLKG
+1587 GNVVRYDFDPLKG
-1600 ILSSPLETASVKTDS
+1600 VLSSPLETASVKTDS
-1615 SSRLEANSELKF
+1615 SSRLETNSELQF

-1633 PSPHAIYMGIAKTV
+1633 VSPRAIYMGIAKTV

-1659 GANEPLQRIHK
+1659 GAIEPLLIDRQLESIAK
-1670 RASFSQP
+1670 P
-1677 VHAVFHQNQSPNWVD
+1677 VHAVFHQNHSPNWLLD
-1692 AGISQDQQTF
+1692 ASVSEDQQ
-1702 KKKIDQLFELISTN
+1702 KYEKKIAQLFELINTN
-1716 EVIKKKENGIEIGHE
+1716 KESEKAENQSEIGHK
-1731 PSQVTC
+1731 PNQVTS
-1737 DAQGELLILQYPKA
+1737 DAQGELVILQYPKA
-1751 ALFLSLQDR
+1751 ALFLSLQDG

-1769 RDFSGIES
+1769 RAFSDIKS

-1789 RDAKG
+1789 RDKKS

-1801 HKPENQGFELEPL
+1801 QKPENGGFELEPI
-1814 ESPLPNGERVAHFAW
+1814 ESPLPNGESVQHFAW
-1829 DPQRDSTALEN
+1829 DPQGDSTTLDN
-1840 SMRFACI
+1840 SMRFACV
-1847 LVDNT
+1847 LADNT
-1852 VLYAHNGQISDLGK
+1852 VLYAHNGKISDLGK
-1866 ICSMQTQG
+1866 ISSMQTQG
-1874 DDSEKKTLAQLQASD
+1874 EDDSEKKALAQLQVSD

-1902 RTVDPLSRKTIR
+1902 STVDPPSKRTIR
-1914 YLALQTIDK
+1914 YLVLQTIDK
-1923 SAKPRIV
+1923 SPKPRIV
-1930 RFIQLPDHDPSVVSE
+1930 RFIKLPDHDPSAVTE
-1945 SVDSSMQLFKRCVD
+1945 SGESPMPLLKRCVD

-1983 VGNVEVYLVSPYW
+1983 VGNVAVYLVSPYW

-2011 SIECLSFAE
+2011 SIEGLSFAE

-2039 KQTTSEAPATP
+2039 KPTTPESTAPP

>member
-1 MSKANDHSQ
+1 MSKAHDHSQ

-23 LDMTVDLDAIASRE
+23 LDMTVDLDSIASRE
-37 LESEPSTSRN
+37 LESEPSTSRT

-69 SMPSIESGTLDLEDA
+69 SMPSMESGTLDLEDA

-101 TRMVGPSMAPF
+101 TRMVVPSMAPF

-119 TSGTGSDG
+119 TSGTGFDG
-127 TPSEAVVPEDGTK
+127 IPSEAEVPEDGTK
-140 IIGAEQGGHDYTMD
+140 IIGADQGGQDYTMD
-154 IDSAPSSSA
+154 IDSSPSMSSS
-163 SSSVAGGSLADDGT
+163 SSLAGGSLADDGT

-182 SQAGSKTG
+182 SQPGSKT
-190 SQPSSQLGSQ
+190 
-200 LGSQPGSSSIV
+200 GSQPGSSSIV

-238 VTGNRTGQSI
+238 VTGNPTGQSI

-270 AKASEAI
+270 AKASDAI
-277 YERLTDRRISYTVD
+277 YERLTDRRISYAVD
-291 WNDDTADYQIK
+291 WNDDTVDYQIK
-302 KKNDS
+302 KKNDP
-307 KTGKIDLHVLG
+307 KTGKLDLHVLG

-339 KVIRQDKQTDTF
+339 KVIRKDKQNDTF

-473 EVARGDKSR
+473 EVARGDKSK

-503 HPRVPKNPSE
+503 HPRLPKDANE

-523 AQNNVIQ
+523 AQSNVIQ
-530 PTDSKDPMVAVA
+530 PTDCKDPMVAVA
-542 LRALESDPKDRY
+542 LRALETDPKDRY

-576 SQELTQKAIVLGSEA
+576 SQELTKKAVVLGTEA

-603 LFSLKDAIELWDE
+603 LFGLKDAIELWE
-616 NPDATTELNKVR
+616 QNPEAAPELNKVR

-641 DLAIQTLD
+641 DLALQTLD

-692 IVGLL
+692 IVGIL
-697 YWQAEHARG
+697 YWQAVKAWELEKIAKIKAE
-706 EAELAK
+706 EATKSAIASADRETQAK
-712 DDAVAAKEKEAF
+712 IRAEEATKSAIAAAKSEKDAKEKEIK
-724 ERERAET
+724 
-731 ARNEA
+731 
-736 EDAKD
+736 AKD
-741 KAIAAAESEK
+741 AAVDSEK
-751 EAKEA
+751 
-756 EITAR
+756 I
-761 TAAVKSETAARESET
+761 
-776 KAVKERRKAELQLAK
+776 AVKERRKAELQLAK
-791 TQLTE
+791 TQLAE

-819 LTSLDDVLEK
+819 LKSIDDVLEK
-829 LKAQKKEARD
+829 LKAEKKEARNTE
-839 RQDPTAQTTDDNA
+839 DPKANSTEDNA
-852 LITRLPDPDN
+852 LITQLPDPDN
-862 WAKKRI
+862 WAKNRI

-874 DLKGVNLTTQAH
+874 KLKGVNLTTQAH
-886 FQPGSSA
+886 FQSGSSA

-905 ANPTGEIYRVAFDG
+905 ANPTGEIYRVGLDG
-919 TDSQKIWEVETKK
+919 TDPQKIWEVKSKET
-932 AWIDSKVKAV
+932 WIDSKVKSV

-961 TEPIVFVDLK
+961 TEPVVFIDLK
-971 TRELSPYDNEIPRTG
+971 TGELSPYDKDIPRAG

-1000 TQPKN
+1000 TQPN
-1005 LWYTKNQPGAKGN
+1005 YLWYTKNEPGAKGN
-1018 NVPTNE
+1018 SVPTNE
-1024 ETIQIQWLSDELIL
+1024 ETIQIQWLSDDLIL
-1038 ALIKNGGRYYL
+1038 ALIKNGGSYYL

-1059 SSEKRPIFVEYLAPL
+1059 SSDSRPKFVEYLAPL

-1083 LDKQMPDVVSQFSK
+1083 LDTQMPEVVSKFSK
-1097 ESLDK
+1097 ESLDE
-1102 AIAKIEAE
+1102 AIAKIRAE
-1110 IDPNDRQ
+1110 KDPNKRQ
-1117 GYPFIDILESLHFV
+1117 GSPFIDILESLHFV
-1131 FGQANGNLV
+1131 FGQANGNLI
-1140 QARLKIQKPSDEES
+1140 QARLKIQRPSNEES
-1154 SKREPKNSTDP
+1154 SKQEPKKSIAP
-1165 ILWEFVERFPLQRKH
+1165 ELWEFIERFPLQKKH
-1180 VHAIQEILVEENS
+1180 VHAILEILVEEI
-1193 PNSSATNSSNSRKM
+1193 PPTSSATNSSNSRKM
-1207 ITRAAEEQSVQVWI
+1207 ITRAAKEQSVQVWT
-1221 LSESVTYEPTSRET
+1221 LTDSVTNGPNAEET
-1235 NAKESKDN
+1235 T
-1243 KDIAVGSQAQQIFR
+1243 DITVSSQAQQIFR

-1271 DIKDK
+1271 DSEDK
-1276 GILFARFDRNGDVLT
+1276 GILFARFDQYGDVLT

-1308 RNRIGLENPFDAAE
+1308 RNRIGLENPFNAAE
-1322 AFEESTAKWLFNRP
+1322 AFEESTAQWLFNGL
-1336 NDYRILSVD
+1336 NGQRILSIE
-1345 GHGVAALYDPR
+1345 GLGVAALYDPR

-1364 DFGQSVSSLKIR
+1364 DFGQKVSSLNIR
-1376 QFLSDESNAKKN
+1376 HFLSKESNAKELVK
-1388 IQIKEVKNDFQ
+1388 IKEVKNDFQ
-1399 FWGHSPFAE
+1399 FWGHSPFAKIE
-1408 IVHVAF
+1408 HVAF
-1414 SPDGNTALSLATVD
+1414 SPDGSTALSLATVD
-1428 GKNSVY
+1428 GKHSVY
-1434 VTARNTDNRPE
+1434 VTARDTDSRPE

-1456 VKNRQWLDRIAFE
+1456 VKNQQWLDRIAFE
-1469 SQVKIDRLSP
+1469 SLVKIDRLSP

-1498 EVSSRLSAEHA
+1498 EVSSRLSTEHA
-1509 SIAVHFCIKNPS
+1509 SRAVHFCISNPKHS
-1521 HPYQAYFRIDGFEG
+1521 YQAYFRIDGFEG
-1535 VCWIGNIPEDGTEDK
+1535 VCWIGSIPADGIEDK

-1561 RLVVIPRPVAGC
+1561 RLVVIPRPAAGC
-1573 WSNDGTRLYILDTE
+1573 WSNDGTRLYVLDTK
-1587 GKVIRYDFDPLKG
+1587 GNLIRYDFDPLKG
-1600 ILSSPLETASVKTDS
+1600 VLSSPLETASVKTDS
-1615 SSRLEANSELKF
+1615 SSRLEANRELQF
-1627 INEVSL
+1627 INDVSFV
-1633 PSPHAIYMGIAKTV
+1633 SPQAIYMGIAKSV

-1659 GANEPLQRIHK
+1659 GAVEPLQRIHK
-1670 RASFSQP
+1670 RPSFSKP
-1677 VHAVFHQNQSPNWVD
+1677 VHAVFHQNHSPNWLLD

-1702 KKKIDQLFELISTN
+1702 KKKIDQLFELINTN
-1716 EVIKKKENGIEIGHE
+1716 EVIKREEGRVEGHE
-1731 PSQVTC
+1731 LSQVTC
-1737 DAQGELLILQYPKA
+1737 DAQGELVILQYPKA
-1751 ALFLSLQDR
+1751 ALFLSLQDG

-1769 RDFSGIES
+1769 RDFSDIKS

-1789 RDAKG
+1789 RDKKS

-1801 HKPENQGFELEPL
+1801 QKPENRGIELEPL
-1814 ESPLPNGERVAHFAW
+1814 ESPLPNGESVQHFAW
-1829 DPQRDSTALEN
+1829 DPQGDSTTLDN
-1840 SMRFACI
+1840 SMRFACV

-1852 VLYAHNGQISDLGK
+1852 VLYAHNGKISDLGK
-1866 ICSMQTQG
+1866 IRSMQTQG
-1874 DDSEKKTLAQLQASD
+1874 EDDTEKKALAQLQASD
-1889 VQRIWFFKEILSD
+1889 IQRIWFFNEILSD
-1902 RTVDPLSRKTIR
+1902 STVNPPSKRTIR
-1914 YLALQTIDK
+1914 YLVLQTTDK
-1923 SAKPRIV
+1923 SPKPRIV
-1930 RFIQLPDHDPSVVSE
+1930 RFIQLPDHDLSDVAE
-1945 SVDSSMQLFKRCVD
+1945 SGESSMPLFKQCVD

-1983 VGNVEVYLVSPYW
+1983 VGNVTVYLVSPFW
-1996 EIANQIFDANSETDS
+1996 EIANQIFDANTETDS

-2029 SNNHLFGLRT
+2029 SNNHLFALRT
-2039 KQTTSEAPATP
+2039 KPTTPESPAPPARPTEK
-2050 RSTD
+2050 

>member
-10 KDSQENI
+10 KDSPENI

-37 LESEPSTSRN
+37 LESEPSTSRT

-69 SMPSIESGTLDLEDA
+69 SMPSIESGTMDLEDA
-84 NDQTMDLSD
+84 NDQTMDLSEL
-93 PSSQYADG
+93 SNQYADG
-101 TRMVGPSMAPF
+101 TRMVAPSMAPF

-127 TPSEAVVPEDGTK
+127 TPSEAEVPEDGTK
-140 IIGAEQGGHDYTMD
+140 IIGADQGGQDYTMD
-154 IDSAPSSSA
+154 IDSAPSM
-163 SSSVAGGSLADDGT
+163 SSSSSLSGGSLADDGT

-182 SQAGSKTG
+182 SQAGSKV
-190 SQPSSQLGSQ
+190 GSQ
-200 LGSQPGSSSIV
+200 LGSQPGSSSID

-226 SDSKNGSEVKSL
+226 SDSKNASEVKSL

-270 AKASEAI
+270 AKASDAI

-339 KVIRQDKQTDTF
+339 KVIRQDKQSDSF

-454 DLKRPES
+454 DLKRPDS

-473 EVARGDKSR
+473 EVARGDKSK

-503 HPRVPKNPSE
+503 HPRLPKDASE
-513 KMGHAALAKA
+513 KMGHAALAKS
-523 AQNNVIQ
+523 AQNNLIQ
-530 PTDSKDPMVAVA
+530 PTDCKDPMVAVA

-576 SQELTQKAIVLGSEA
+576 SQELTQKSIVLGSEA

-603 LFSLKDAIELWDE
+603 LFGLKDAIELWDE

-681 AFIVSLLVGSG
+681 AFIVSLLIGSG

-697 YWQAEHARG
+697 WQQAVASQKKEEEAKNIAVKAQLSAE
-706 EAELAK
+706 EAKEEEATQRKKAEEATVEANLAK
-712 DDAVAAKEKEAF
+712 DLEKI
-724 ERERAET
+724 
-731 ARNEA
+731 
-736 EDAKD
+736 AKD
-741 KAIAAAESEK
+741 KALESEK
-751 EAKEA
+751 VAIDSKK
-756 EITAR
+756 TAD
-761 TAAVKSETAARESET
+761 
-776 KAVKERRKAELQLAK
+776 KERRKAEVQLAK
-791 TQLTE
+791 TQLAE
-796 ITSKLGLARSRINE
+796 ITSTLGLARSRINE

-819 LTSLDDVLEK
+819 LTSIDDVLEK
-829 LKAQKKEARD
+829 LKTQKKEARSK
-839 RQDPTAQTTDDNA
+839 QDPTSKTTDDNA
-852 LITRLPDPDN
+852 LITQLPDPDN

-874 DLKGVNLTTQAH
+874 DLKGVNLTTQAD
-886 FQPGSSA
+886 FQSGSSA

-905 ANPTGEIYRVAFDG
+905 ANPTGEIYRVALDG
-919 TDSQKIWEVETKK
+919 TDPQKIWEVKNKET
-932 AWIDSKVKAV
+932 WIDSNVKSV

-971 TRELSPYDNEIPRTG
+971 TGELSPYDNEIPRTG

-993 IARHIAT
+993 ISRHIAT

-1005 LWYTKNQPGAKGN
+1005 LWYTKNQPGAKGI

-1083 LDKQMPDVVSQFSK
+1083 LDKQMPEVVSQFSK
-1097 ESLDK
+1097 ESFDK
-1102 AIAKIEAE
+1102 AIAKIKAE
-1110 IDPNDRQ
+1110 KDPNKPL
-1117 GYPFIDILESLHFV
+1117 GSPFIDILESLHFV

-1154 SKREPKNSTDP
+1154 SKQEPKKSIAP
-1165 ILWEFVERFPLQRKH
+1165 ELWEFVERFPLQRKH
-1180 VHAIQEILVEENS
+1180 VHAIQEILVEENP

-1207 ITRAAEEQSVQVWI
+1207 ITRAAKEQSVQVWT
-1221 LSESVTYEPTSRET
+1221 LSDSVTNEP
-1235 NAKESKDN
+1235 NAKETE
-1243 KDIAVGSQAQQIFR
+1243 DIAVRSQAQQVFR

-1271 DIKDK
+1271 DSEDK

-1308 RNRIGLENPFDAAE
+1308 RNRIGLESPFDAAE

-1336 NDYRILSVD
+1336 NDHRILSVD

-1356 SNQQDKQV
+1356 SNHQDKKV
-1364 DFGQSVSSLKIR
+1364 DFGQRVSSLKIR
-1376 QFLSDESNAKKN
+1376 QFVSDESNAKKN

-1399 FWGHSPFAE
+1399 FWGHSPFARIE
-1408 IVHVAF
+1408 HVAF

-1434 VTARNTDNRPE
+1434 ATARDTDSRPE

-1456 VKNRQWLDRIAFE
+1456 VKNRQWLDRFAFE
-1469 SQVKIDRLSP
+1469 SLVKIDRLSP
-1479 LDENRF
+1479 IDENRF

-1498 EVSSRLSAEHA
+1498 QVSSRLSDEH
-1509 SIAVHFCIKNPS
+1509 SSKAVHFCIRNPEY
-1521 HPYQAYFRIDGFEG
+1521 PYQAYFRVDGFEG
-1535 VCWIGNIPEDGTEDK
+1535 VCWIGNIPADGIEDK
-1550 SKPTWFDLESN
+1550 SKPMWFDLASN
-1561 RLVVIPRPVAGC
+1561 RLVVIPSPVAGC
-1573 WSNDGTRLYILDTE
+1573 WSSDGTRLYVLDTK
-1587 GKVIRYDFDPLKG
+1587 GNVIRYDFDPLKG

-1615 SSRLEANSELKF
+1615 SSRLEANSELQF
-1627 INEVSL
+1627 INKVSL
-1633 PSPHAIYMGIAKTV
+1633 VSPQAIYMGIAKTV

-1670 RASFSQP
+1670 RTSFSKP
-1677 VHAVFHQNQSPNWVD
+1677 VHAVFHQNHSPNWVFD
-1692 AGISQDQQTF
+1692 TGISQDQQTF
-1702 KKKIDQLFELISTN
+1702 NKKIDQLFELINTN
-1716 EVIKKKENGIEIGHE
+1716 EVIKREEGRAEGHE
-1731 PSQVTC
+1731 LSQVTC
-1737 DAQGELLILQYPKA
+1737 DAQGQLLILQYPKA
-1751 ALFLSLQDR
+1751 ALLLSLQDG

-1769 RDFSGIES
+1769 REFSGIKS

-1801 HKPENQGFELEPL
+1801 QKPENQGFELEPL

-1829 DPQRDSTALEN
+1829 DPQRDSTALDH

-1874 DDSEKKTLAQLQASD
+1874 DDDSEKKSLAQLQASD
-1889 VQRIWFFKEILSD
+1889 VQRIWFFQEILSD
-1902 RTVDPLSRKTIR
+1902 NTVDPPSKRTIR
-1914 YLALQTIDK
+1914 YLVLQTIDK
-1923 SAKPRIV
+1923 SPKPRIV
-1930 RFIQLPDHDPSVVSE
+1930 RFIKLPDHDPSVVAE
-1945 SVDSSMQLFKRCVD
+1945 SVDSSMQLVKQCVD

-1983 VGNVEVYLVSPYW
+1983 VGNVAVYLVSPYW

-2011 SIECLSFAE
+2011 SIEGLSFAE

-2039 KQTTSEAPATP
+2039 KSTTPESPTSP

>member
-1 MSKANDHSQ
+1 MSKAHDHSQ

-23 LDMTVDLDAIASRE
+23 VDMTVDLDAIASRE
-37 LESEPSTSRN
+37 FESAPSTSRT

-69 SMPSIESGTLDLEDA
+69 SMPSMESGTLDLEDA

-93 PSSQYADG
+93 PSNDYADG
-101 TRMVGPSMAPF
+101 TRMVAPSMAPF

-127 TPSEAVVPEDGTK
+127 IPSEAEVPEDGTK
-140 IIGAEQGGHDYTMD
+140 IIGADQGGQDYTMD
-154 IDSAPSSSA
+154 IDSSPSMSSS
-163 SSSVAGGSLADDGT
+163 SSLSGGSLAGDGT

-182 SQAGSKTG
+182 SQPGSKM
-190 SQPSSQLGSQ
+190 
-200 LGSQPGSSSIV
+200 GSQPGSSGVV

-226 SDSKNGSEVKSL
+226 SHSKNGSEVKSL
-238 VTGNRTGQSI
+238 VTGNPTGQSI

-270 AKASEAI
+270 AKASDSI

-302 KKNDS
+302 TKNES
-307 KTGKIDLHVLG
+307 KTGKLDLHVLG

-339 KVIRQDKQTDTF
+339 KVIRKDKQNDTF

-473 EVARGDKSR
+473 EVARGDKSK

-503 HPRVPKNPSE
+503 HPRLPKDSNE

-523 AQNNVIQ
+523 AQSNVIQ
-530 PTDSKDPMVAVA
+530 PTDCKDPMVAVA
-542 LRALESDPKDRY
+542 LRALETDPKDRY
-554 AKVDDLQTAIHAIQK
+554 AKVDDLQSAIHAIQK

-576 SQELTQKAIVLGSEA
+576 SQELTKKAIVLGTEA

-603 LFSLKDAIELWDE
+603 LFGLKDAIELWDE

-641 DLAIQTLD
+641 DLALQTLD
-649 RSEAQEDELYQKAE
+649 RSEVQEDELYQKAE

-681 AFIVSLLVGSG
+681 AFIVSLLIGSG

-697 YWQAEHARG
+697 GWKAEVERG
-706 EAELAK
+706 KAEYERGIAEDERKKAVKQTGIAEEKTVVANEQTVIAEKQTVIAEKQTEIAK
-712 DDAVAAKEKEAF
+712 KNEKEA
-724 ERERAET
+724 RIQ
-731 ARNEA
+731 
-736 EDAKD
+736 KD
-741 KAIAAAESEK
+741 
-751 EAKEA
+751 
-756 EITAR
+756 
-761 TAAVKSETAARESET
+761 
-776 KAVKERRKAELQLAK
+776 KAELQLAK

-819 LTSLDDVLEK
+819 ITSINDVLEK
-829 LKAQKKEARD
+829 LKAEKKEARD
-839 RQDPTAQTTDDNA
+839 RQDPKANSTEDNA
-852 LITRLPDPDN
+852 LITQLPDPDN
-862 WAKKRI
+862 WAKNRI
-868 LLLANA
+868 MLLANA
-874 DLKGVNLTTQAH
+874 DLDLEGVNLTTKAH
-886 FQPGSSA
+886 FQSGSSA

-905 ANPTGEIYRVAFDG
+905 ANPSGEIYRVAFDG
-919 TDSQKIWEVETKK
+919 TDPQKIWEVKSKET
-932 AWIDSKVKAV
+932 WNDSKVKAV

-948 PDGTRIYLALDRE
+948 PDGTRIYLALDRK
-961 TEPIVFVDLK
+961 TEPVVFVDLK
-971 TRELSPYDNEIPRTG
+971 TGGLSPYDKEIPLAG
-986 KLLALSP
+986 ELLALSP
-993 IARHIAT
+993 FARHIAT
-1000 TQPKN
+1000 TPPN
-1005 LWYTKNQPGAKGN
+1005 YLWYTKNEPGAKGN
-1018 NVPTNE
+1018 NVPTNG
-1024 ETIQIQWLSDELIL
+1024 ETIQIQWLSDQLIL
-1038 ALIKNGGRYYL
+1038 ALMKNGGSYYL
-1049 KLIAPFAGGE
+1049 KLIAPFAGDKPSEKSDE
-1059 SSEKRPIFVEYLAPL
+1059 SSDSRPNFVEFLAPL

-1083 LDKQMPDVVSQFSK
+1083 LDKQMPEVVSNFSK
-1097 ESLDK
+1097 KVLDE
-1102 AIAKIEAE
+1102 AIAKIKAE
-1110 IDPNDRQ
+1110 KDPNKQQRS
-1117 GYPFIDILESLHFV
+1117 PFIDILESLHFV

-1140 QARLKIQKPSDEES
+1140 QARLKIQRPSNEES
-1154 SKREPKNSTDP
+1154 SKQEPKKSIAP
-1165 ILWEFVERFPLQRKH
+1165 ELWEFVERFPLQKKH
-1180 VHAIQEILVEENS
+1180 VHAIQEILVEENPAS
-1193 PNSSATNSSNSRKM
+1193 SSATNPTNSRKM
-1207 ITRAAEEQSVQVWI
+1207 ITRATEEQSVQVWT
-1221 LSESVTYEPTSRET
+1221 LSESVTNEP
-1235 NAKESKDN
+1235 NAKETG
-1243 KDIAVGSQAQQIFR
+1243 DIAVRSPAQQIFR

-1271 DIKDK
+1271 DSEDK
-1276 GILFARFDRNGDVLT
+1276 GILFARFDRYGDVLT
-1291 INSELIANRL
+1291 INSEFIANRL

-1308 RNRIGLENPFDAAE
+1308 RNRIGLENPFNAAE
-1322 AFEESTAKWLFNRP
+1322 AFEESTAQWLFNGL
-1336 NDYRILSVD
+1336 NGQRILSID
-1345 GHGVAALYDPR
+1345 GLGVAALYDPR
-1356 SNQQDKQV
+1356 SDQQDKQV
-1364 DFGQSVSSLKIR
+1364 DFGQKVSSLNIR
-1376 QFLSDESNAKKN
+1376 HFVSNESNAKELVK
-1388 IQIKEVKNDFQ
+1388 IKEVKNDFQ

-1414 SPDGNTALSLATVD
+1414 SPDGSTALSLATVD
-1428 GKNSVY
+1428 GKHSVY
-1434 VTARNTDNRPE
+1434 VTARDTDSRPE
-1445 SLTFSEICLWD
+1445 SLAFSEICLWD

-1498 EVSSRLSAEHA
+1498 EVSSRLSDEH
-1509 SIAVHFCIKNPS
+1509 SSKAVHFCIKNPK
-1521 HPYQAYFRIDGFEG
+1521 HPYQAYFRVDGFEG
-1535 VCWIGNIPEDGTEDK
+1535 VCWIGNIPTDGIEDK
-1550 SKPTWFDLESN
+1550 SKPTWFHLESN
-1561 RLVVIPRPVAGC
+1561 RLVVIPSPVAGC
-1573 WSNDGTRLYILDTE
+1573 WSNDGTRLYVLDTK
-1587 GKVIRYDFDPLKG
+1587 GNVIRYDFDPLKG
-1600 ILSSPLETASVKTDS
+1600 VLSSPLETASVKTDS
-1615 SSRLEANSELKF
+1615 SSRLEANSKLQF
-1627 INEVSL
+1627 INDVSL
-1633 PSPHAIYMGIAKTV
+1633 VSPQAIYMGIAKTV

-1659 GANEPLQRIHK
+1659 GAIEPLLIDRQRE
-1670 RASFSQP
+1670 SFAKP
-1677 VHAVFHQNQSPNWVD
+1677 VHAVFHQNHSPNWLLDV
-1692 AGISQDQQTF
+1692 GISQDQQTF
-1702 KKKIDQLFELISTN
+1702 RKKIDQLFELINTN
-1716 EVIKKKENGIEIGHE
+1716 KGIKKTENQIEIGHK
-1731 PSQVTC
+1731 PNQVTC

-1751 ALFLSLQDR
+1751 ALFLSLQGR

-1769 RDFSGIES
+1769 RDFSGIKS

-1801 HKPENQGFELEPL
+1801 QKPENQGFELEPL
-1814 ESPLPNGERVAHFAW
+1814 ESPLPNGQRVAHFAW
-1829 DPQRDSTALEN
+1829 DPQRDSTTLDH

-1847 LVDNT
+1847 LADNT
-1852 VLYAHNGQISDLGK
+1852 VLFAHNGQLSDLGK

-1874 DDSEKKTLAQLQASD
+1874 EDDSEKKTMAELQASD

-1902 RTVDPLSRKTIR
+1902 STVDPPSKKTIR
-1914 YLALQTIDK
+1914 YLVLQTIDK

-1930 RFIQLPDHDPSVVSE
+1930 RFIQLPDHDLSDVAE
-1945 SVDSSMQLFKRCVD
+1945 SGESSMPLLKQCVD

-1983 VGNVEVYLVSPYW
+1983 VGNVTVYLVSPFW
-1996 EIANQIFDANSETDS
+1996 EIANQIFDANTERDS

-2029 SNNHLFGLRT
+2029 SNNHLFALRT
-2039 KQTTSEAPATP
+2039 KPTTPESPAQ
-2050 RSTD
+2050 RR

>member
-10 KDSQENI
+10 KDSPENI

-23 LDMTVDLDAIASRE
+23 LDMTVDLDAMASRE

-57 ISDFNQTMDLSP
+57 ISDFNQTMELSP

-93 PSSQYADG
+93 PSSPYAQG
-101 TRMVGPSMAPF
+101 TRMVAPSMAPF

-127 TPSEAVVPEDGTK
+127 TPSEAQVPEDGTK
-140 IIGAEQGGHDYTMD
+140 ILGADLGGHDYTMD
-154 IDSAPSSSA
+154 IDSAPSSSG
-163 SSSVAGGSLADDGT
+163 SSSLAGGSLADDGT

-182 SQAGSKTG
+182 SQTGSKVG
-190 SQPSSQLGSQ
+190 SQSGSQ
-200 LGSQPGSSSIV
+200 SGLSSAV

-270 AKASEAI
+270 AKASDAI

-473 EVARGDKSR
+473 EVARGDKSK

-530 PTDSKDPMVAVA
+530 PTDCKDPMVAVA
-542 LRALESDPKDRY
+542 LRALETDPKDRY

-603 LFSLKDAIELWDE
+603 LFGLKDAIELWDE

-681 AFIVSLLVGSG
+681 AFIVSLLIGSG

-697 YWQAEHARG
+697 WQQ
-706 EAELAK
+706 
-712 DDAVAAKEKEAF
+712 AVAARGKEESAKNDAVKAQKEEASQRKIAV
-724 ERERAET
+724 EEKDKAEKLQIAEAAQRKIAENAT
-731 ARNEA
+731 KVANNAKIVA
-736 EDAKD
+736 EDAQKQAVVSKD
-741 KAIAAAESEK
+741 IA
-751 EAKEA
+751 
-756 EITAR
+756 
-761 TAAVKSETAARESET
+761 VN
-776 KAVKERRKAELQLAK
+776 ERRKAELQLAK
-791 TQLTE
+791 TQLAE

-829 LKAQKKEARD
+829 LKAEKKEARD
-839 RQDPTAQTTDDNA
+839 RQDPTAQTTDDNV

-886 FQPGSSA
+886 FQSGSSA

-905 ANPTGEIYRVAFDG
+905 ANPTGEIYRVALDG
-919 TDSQKIWEVETKK
+919 TDPQKIWEVKNKET
-932 AWIDSKVKAV
+932 WIDSNVKSV

-948 PDGTRIYLALDRE
+948 PDGTRIYLALDRKI
-961 TEPIVFVDLK
+961 EPIVFVDLK
-971 TRELSPYDNEIPRTG
+971 TGELSPYDNEIPRTG

-993 IARHIAT
+993 ISRHIAT

-1005 LWYTKNQPGAKGN
+1005 LWYTKNQPGAKGI

-1083 LDKQMPDVVSQFSK
+1083 LDKQMPEVVSQFSK
-1097 ESLDK
+1097 ESFDK
-1102 AIAKIEAE
+1102 AIAKIKAE
-1110 IDPNDRQ
+1110 KDPNKPL
-1117 GYPFIDILESLHFV
+1117 GSPFIDILESLHFV

-1154 SKREPKNSTDP
+1154 SKQEPKKSIAP
-1165 ILWEFVERFPLQRKH
+1165 ELWEFVERFPLQRKH
-1180 VHAIQEILVEENS
+1180 VHAIQEILVEENP

-1207 ITRAAEEQSVQVWI
+1207 ITRATEEQSVQVWT
-1221 LSESVTYEPTSRET
+1221 LTDSVTNKP
-1235 NAKESKDN
+1235 NAKETAET
-1243 KDIAVGSQAQQIFR
+1243 AVRSQAQQVFR

-1271 DIKDK
+1271 DSKDK
-1276 GILFARFDRNGDVLT
+1276 GFLFARFDRNGDVLT

-1336 NDYRILSVD
+1336 NDQRIVSVD

-1356 SNQQDKQV
+1356 SDQQDKQV
-1364 DFGQSVSSLKIR
+1364 DFGRSVSSLKIR

-1399 FWGHSPFAE
+1399 FWGHSPFAR

-1434 VTARNTDNRPE
+1434 FTARNTDNRPE

-1479 LDENRF
+1479 LDANRF

-1509 SIAVHFCIKNPS
+1509 SIAVHFCIRNPS

-1535 VCWIGNIPEDGTEDK
+1535 VCWIGNIPADGTEDK
-1550 SKPTWFDLESN
+1550 SKPTWFDLVSN

-1659 GANEPLQRIHK
+1659 GAIGPLQRIHK
-1670 RASFSQP
+1670 RASFSKP
-1677 VHAVFHQNQSPNWVD
+1677 VHAVFHQNQSPNWVID

-1702 KKKIDQLFELISTN
+1702 KKKIDQLFELINTN
-1716 EVIKKKENGIEIGHE
+1716 EVIKREEGRVEGHE
-1731 PSQVTC
+1731 LSQVTC

-1751 ALFLSLQDR
+1751 ALFLSLQDG

-1769 RDFSGIES
+1769 REFSGIES

-1801 HKPENQGFELEPL
+1801 QKPENQGFELEPL
-1814 ESPLPNGERVAHFAW
+1814 ESSLPNGDRVAHFAW
-1829 DPQRDSTALEN
+1829 DPQGDSTTLDH

-1874 DDSEKKTLAQLQASD
+1874 DDDSEKKTLAQLQASD

-1930 RFIQLPDHDPSVVSE
+1930 RFIKLPDHDPSVVSE
-1945 SVDSSMQLFKRCVD
+1945 SVDSSMQLYKRCVD

-2011 SIECLSFAE
+2011 SIECLGFAE

-2039 KQTTSEAPATP
+2039 KPTVPEAPANP

>member
-10 KDSQENI
+10 RDSQENI

-37 LESEPSTSRN
+37 LESEPSTSRS

-69 SMPSIESGTLDLEDA
+69 SMPSIESRTMDLEDP

-93 PSSQYADG
+93 LSNQYADG

-112 QGKVFGD
+112 QGKVFGG

-127 TPSEAVVPEDGTK
+127 LPSDADVPEDGTK
-140 IIGAEQGGHDYTMD
+140 IIGAGQGGQDYTMD
-154 IDSAPSSSA
+154 IDSAPSMG
-163 SSSVAGGSLADDGT
+163 SSSSLTGGSLADDGT

-182 SQAGSKTG
+182 SQAASKMG
-190 SQPSSQLGSQ
+190 SQP
-200 LGSQPGSSSIV
+200 GSQPGSSSAIE
-211 GKSSYDQTMDLSESA
+211 KSSYDQTMDLSESA
-226 SDSKNGSEVKSL
+226 SDSKNGSEVKNL

-270 AKASEAI
+270 AKASDAI

-339 KVIRQDKQTDTF
+339 KVIRKDKQSDSF

-473 EVARGDKSR
+473 EVARGDKSK

-503 HPRVPKNPSE
+503 HPRLPKDSNE

-530 PTDSKDPMVAVA
+530 PTDCKDPMVAVA

-554 AKVDDLQTAIHAIQK
+554 AKVDDLQTAIRAIQK

-603 LFSLKDAIELWDE
+603 LFGLKDAIELWDE

-641 DLAIQTLD
+641 DLALQTLD

-697 YWQAEHARG
+697 GWKAEVERG
-706 EAELAK
+706 KAEVEKGKAEVQK
-712 DDAVAAKEKEAF
+712 GIAEKEKGIA
-724 ERERAET
+724 ERERAV
-731 ARNEA
+731 A

-741 KAIAAAESEK
+741 DARKEERKAKNAELKAKDEERKAVIAQEKAEASEK
-751 EAKEA
+751 
-756 EITAR
+756 I
-761 TAAVKSETAARESET
+761 AVN
-776 KAVKERRKAELQLAK
+776 ERRKAELQLAK

-819 LTSLDDVLEK
+819 LTSINDVLEK
-829 LKAQKKEARD
+829 LKAEKKEARD
-839 RQDPTAQTTDDNA
+839 RQDSKANRTEDNA
-852 LITRLPDPDN
+852 LITQLPDPDN

-868 LLLANA
+868 SLLANA

-886 FQPGSSA
+886 FQSGSSA

-905 ANPTGEIYRVAFDG
+905 ANPTGEIYRVALDG
-919 TDSQKIWEVETKK
+919 TDPQKIWEVKNKK
-932 AWIDSKVKAV
+932 TWIDSKVKSV

-948 PDGTRIYLALDRE
+948 PDGTRIYLALDRG

-971 TRELSPYDNEIPRTG
+971 TRELSPYDSEIPLAG

-1000 TQPKN
+1000 TPPN
-1005 LWYTKNQPGAKGN
+1005 YLWYTRNEPGAKGI
-1018 NVPTNE
+1018 NVPTNG

-1049 KLIAPFAGGE
+1049 NLIAPFAGGI
-1059 SSEKRPIFVEYLAPL
+1059 SSESRPIFVEYLAPL

-1083 LDKQMPDVVSQFSK
+1083 LDKQMPEVVSQFSK
-1097 ESLDK
+1097 ESFDK
-1102 AIAKIEAE
+1102 AIAEIKAE
-1110 IDPNDRQ
+1110 KNPNTPLDF
-1117 GYPFIDILESLHFV
+1117 PFIEILESLHFV

-1140 QARLKIQKPSDEES
+1140 QARLKIQKPSDEKS
-1154 SKREPKNSTDP
+1154 SKQEPKNSTNP
-1165 ILWEFVERFPLQRKH
+1165 ILWEFVERFPLQKKH
-1180 VHAIQEILVEENS
+1180 VHAIQEILIEENPTS
-1193 PNSSATNSSNSRKM
+1193 SSATNSPDSRKM
-1207 ITRAAEEQSVQVWI
+1207 ITRAAKEQSVQVWT
-1221 LSESVTYEPTSRET
+1221 LSESFNYEPT
-1235 NAKESKDN
+1235 NKEDN
-1243 KDIAVGSQAQQIFR
+1243 AVGSQAQQVFR

-1271 DIKDK
+1271 DSEDK

-1291 INSELIANRL
+1291 INSELIADRL

-1308 RNRIGLENPFDAAE
+1308 RNRIGMEKPFDAAE

-1336 NDYRILSVD
+1336 NDQRILSVD
-1345 GHGVAALYDPR
+1345 GHGVAALYDPK
-1356 SNQQDKQV
+1356 SNHQDKKF
-1364 DFGQSVSSLKIR
+1364 DFGQRVSSLKIR
-1376 QFLSDESNAKKN
+1376 QFLRDESKAKKN
-1388 IQIKEVKNDFQ
+1388 IQIKEVRNDFQ
-1399 FWGHSPFAE
+1399 FWGHSPFAKIE
-1408 IVHVAF
+1408 HVAF
-1414 SPDGNTALSLATVD
+1414 SADGSTALSLATVD

-1434 VTARNTDNRPE
+1434 VTARNTNDRPE

-1479 LDENRF
+1479 IDENRF
-1485 VFGNTETLMLVER
+1485 VFGNTETLMLIER
-1498 EVSSRLSAEHA
+1498 EVSSRLSDKH
-1509 SIAVHFCIKNPS
+1509 SSRAVHFCIKNPK
-1521 HPYQAYFRIDGFEG
+1521 HPYQAYFRVDGLEG
-1535 VCWIGNIPEDGTEDK
+1535 VCWIGSIPADGIEDK
-1550 SKPTWFDLESN
+1550 SKPRWFDLDSN
-1561 RLVVIPRPVAGC
+1561 RLVVIPGPVAGC
-1573 WSNDGTRLYILDTE
+1573 WSNDGTRLYVLDTK
-1587 GKVIRYDFDPLKG
+1587 GNLIRYDFDPLEG
-1600 ILSSPLETASVKTDS
+1600 ILSSPLETASVKTAS
-1615 SSRLEANSELKF
+1615 PSRLEANSKLKV

-1633 PSPHAIYMGIAKTV
+1633 LSPQAIYMGIAKTV

-1659 GANEPLQRIHK
+1659 GANEPLQRIQK
-1670 RASFSQP
+1670 RASFAKP
-1677 VHAVFHQNQSPNWVD
+1677 VHAVFHQNQSPNWVLD
-1692 AGISQDQQTF
+1692 AAISQDQQTF
-1702 KKKIDQLFELISTN
+1702 KTKIDQLFELINTN
-1716 EVIKKKENGIEIGHE
+1716 EVINREEGRDEGHE
-1731 PSQVTC
+1731 LSQVTC

-1769 RDFSGIES
+1769 RDFSGIKS
-1777 FDLSPDAKTLAI
+1777 FELSPDAKTLAI
-1789 RDAKG
+1789 HDAKG

-1801 HKPENQGFELEPL
+1801 QKPENQGFELEPL
-1814 ESPLPNGERVAHFAW
+1814 ESPLPTGQRVAHFAW
-1829 DPQRDSTALEN
+1829 DPQRDSTTLDH

-1847 LVDNT
+1847 LADNT
-1852 VLYAHNGQISDLGK
+1852 VLYAHNGQLSDLGK
-1866 ICSMQTQG
+1866 ICSMQTQRE
-1874 DDSEKKTLAQLQASD
+1874 DNSEGKAMAQLQASE

-1902 RTVDPLSRKTIR
+1902 RTVDPPSKQTIR
-1914 YLALQTIDK
+1914 YLALQTIDQ
-1923 SAKPRIV
+1923 SSKPRMV
-1930 RFIQLPDHDPSVVSE
+1930 RFIQLPDRDSSVVAE
-1945 SVDSSMQLFKRCVD
+1945 SVDSSVPLFKQCVD

-1983 VGNVEVYLVSPYW
+1983 VGNVAVYLVSPYW

-2011 SIECLSFAE
+2011 SIEGLSFAE

-2039 KQTTSEAPATP
+2039 KPMTP
-2050 RSTD
+2050 KSPDPPR